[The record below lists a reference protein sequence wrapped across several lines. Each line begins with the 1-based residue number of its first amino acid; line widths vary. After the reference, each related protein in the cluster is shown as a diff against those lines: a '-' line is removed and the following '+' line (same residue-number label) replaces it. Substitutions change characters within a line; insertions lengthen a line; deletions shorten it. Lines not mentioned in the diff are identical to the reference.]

1 MENYEFERGAL
12 MKRTFGKILSFALVL
27 AMVLSMVPAVLAASA
42 TDTSAYLAPGSN
54 ETFTYSYTGTTGSAP
69 NMAELFWVSS
79 KEDVA
84 TVTNSKAPNSSKE
97 TQTVTAVSAGTTTI
111 SVWKNEADYK
121 KNGSNYYSGSALK
134 TWTVTV
140 TEWKVTLSFS
150 GSSSGWYYGSGSSST
165 TTISAGEKKTLTA
178 TVTGPQGKVANA
190 KVKFE
195 VASGNQTMLH
205 FDSLSSTGYSSTKD
219 VTVSSGYSSTA
230 TSGTAAVDVYGGSK
244 GGFVTITATIVGVD
258 TSKNTNAKATIT
270 PRVIGPE
277 SWTVSLPTAQQTM
290 TIKKNDYSQK
300 LTPSVVTGNSSS
312 TVSGAKFVYKFLE
325 KRSPAVADKS
335 EYVLSDSSYYMQVY
349 DGSITPYRVTSGP
362 VKVRVYVE
370 GYVNND
376 DPDAYPY
383 AEASIMITD
392 STANGV
398 SIDYKNE
405 STKFKMNNGTY
416 VLACKDTNNGTDVV
430 FTDGTEIVT
439 ALTLKATVDSTNATA
454 DAKRVT
460 WTTNAPEVAR
470 FGVNN
475 SYTGD
480 EATLTTT
487 GAGSVTVTA
496 EVDGKKATM
505 TFTVWL
511 AREYDKIVTKP
522 DIPTAIS
529 SREDAFNSFSQQ
541 LVTVHLSRTDGTVSL
556 PMKNVQFMDSS
567 TIQLK
572 GWIDGFDTLNRV
584 AYFPKTSGADVI
596 ESGTATVSDIMIINQ
611 PQDATYKLNAT
622 VGTLSVTASITGT
635 NKTLKTFTW
644 YDNNNKAV
652 KTESVYSTSGTAV
665 ATRTSTLNLSDFIT
679 SAGSYGFYCVISG
692 GNTGNNTSTSTINT
706 RTAMI
711 TIGGDYNVKITPSAS
726 SVKPGDTVTLNA
738 VPQQYNPARKTYTDV
753 TGKTYTVS
761 WTVTEGSD
769 VVTLNSRTGSSV
781 TLTAKS
787 GGTAT
792 ITAETTIDGNKYT
805 GTQKITVTVPAAEDV
820 RLTLEEDA
828 TYVMLDGGKLSDA
841 VKKATSTTPSTFS
854 FTLPTTGTIYSS
866 SSLSSSIS
874 AGNKY
879 SASDVSRMAFKP
891 SRSAGSYTIDYAAY
905 GTSGQIATGK
915 LVIMTNA
922 GTVAYHI
929 SANESQTMQV
939 SDFQSVYGSG
949 LSSVK
954 FGTAS
959 DSRGALYKG
968 SSTSSGKVG
977 SESYYVSTGTTLLKN
992 VTFIAGSSTAKYSV
1006 VIPFTAYGSNGE
1018 ANGNLVIYVNDTH
1031 SVYSTGATFKSMA
1044 IADELAPESNASSAY
1059 ITITSVVGGK
1069 LYTQYSK
1076 INSCTALAAKD
1087 LGSTRFSFSG
1097 SNSIDNLYVLP
1108 LADSKTVEVNYTIN
1122 GSDKGTLTFKVVQQ
1136 TASSK
1141 FTDVSGSFKWAANSV
1156 DFMSGNGLVNGISTK
1171 NPNVFGPGQNMTRAM
1186 LVTILYRA
1194 AGEPSVAGITN
1205 KFTDNKQN
1213 QYYYEPVLWA
1223 SSKGIVNGAT
1233 ATTFDPDGKITREQI
1248 AAILYRY
1255 AGSPAASSSALN
1267 GFADQ
1272 SAVSSYA
1279 VTAMQWAVGNGIIT
1293 GVSTNGRT
1301 TLSAKN
1307 NATRAQVSVML
1318 HRFLTME
1325 Q

>member
-1 MENYEFERGAL
+1 

-27 AMVLSMVPAVLAASA
+27 AMVLSMVPAVLAAPA
-42 TDTSAYLAPGSN
+42 TTTGNPQYLALGD
-54 ETFTYSYTGTTGSAP
+54 T
-69 NMAELFWVSS
+69 AELTCAGAKYWVSS
-79 KEDVA
+79 NPD
-84 TVTNSKAPNSSKE
+84 
-97 TQTVTAVSAGTTTI
+97 AVSVAMTKTGKATITALATTSSGWGYGTATI
-111 SVWKNEADYK
+111 SAYEKESDYTSTNYADRHD
-121 KNGSNYYSGSALK
+121 ARM
-134 TWTVTV
+134 TWSVTV
-140 TEWKVTLSFS
+140 SEWKVTLSFS
-150 GSSSGWYYGSGSSST
+150 GSSSGWNYGYGSSST

-190 KVKFE
+190 QVEFKI
-195 VASGNQTMLH
+195 ASSDKEMLH
-205 FDSLSSTGYSSTKD
+205 FDSLSSTGTSSTKD

-258 TSKNTNAKATIT
+258 TSKNTNATTTIT

-290 TIKKNDYSQK
+290 TIKRTDYSQK
-300 LTPSVVTGNSSS
+300 LTPSVVTGSSS
-312 TVSGAKFVYKFLE
+312 SAVSGAKFVYRFVNGDKLE
-325 KRSPAVADKS
+325 NTSK
-335 EYVLSDSSYYMQVY
+335 YMQVY
-349 DGSITPYRVTSGP
+349 TDGSITPYQVTEGP
-362 VKVRVYVE
+362 VRVRAYVE
-370 GYVNND
+370 GYVDNKN
-376 DPDAYPY
+376 PAAYPY

-392 STANGV
+392 STANGL
-398 SIDYKNE
+398 SIDYEKEN
-405 STKFKMNNGTY
+405 TKFKMNNGTY
-416 VLACKDTNNGTDVV
+416 VLAYKDTNNGYDVD
-430 FTDGTEIVT
+430 FTDGTRIVT
-439 ALTLKATVDSTNATA
+439 KFSLKATVDSTNAAA

-460 WTTNAPEVAR
+460 WTTNDPSVAR
-470 FGVNN
+470 FGTNN

-480 EATLTTT
+480 VATLTTT

-505 TFTVWL
+505 TFTVWQ
-511 AREYDKIVTKP
+511 AREYDQIVTKP

-529 SREDAFNSFSQQ
+529 NREDAFNAFSQQ
-541 LVTVHLSRTDGTVSL
+541 YVTVHLSRTDGTVSL
-556 PMKNVQFMDSS
+556 PMKDVQFVNSS

-572 GWIDGFDTLNRV
+572 GTIDGFDTLNRI
-584 AYFPKTSGADVI
+584 AYFPKSGVSDVI
-596 ESGTATVSDIMIINQ
+596 ESGKATLSDIMIINQ

-622 VGTLSVTASITGT
+622 VGTLSVTASTQS
-635 NKTLKTFTW
+635 NKKLTSFTW
-644 YDNNNKAV
+644 YDNNDKAV
-652 KTESVYSTSGTAV
+652 KAETVSNKVTH
-665 ATRTSTLNLSDFIT
+665 TSTLNLSDFVT
-679 SAGSYGFYCVISG
+679 SAGTYGFYCVINGSG
-692 GNTGNNTSTSTINT
+692 NSTIKT
-706 RTAMI
+706 RTAII

-805 GTQKITVTVPAAEDV
+805 GTQKITVTVPTAEDV
-820 RLTLEEDA
+820 RLMLEEDA

-949 LSSVK
+949 LSYVK

-1031 SVYSTGATFKSMA
+1031 PVYSTGATFKSMA

-1156 DFMSGNGLVNGISTK
+1156 DFMYGNGLVNGISTK

-1267 GFADQ
+1267 GFTDQ

>member
-1 MENYEFERGAL
+1 

-42 TDTSAYLAPGSN
+42 TDTNAYLAPGFD
-54 ETFTYSYTGTTGSAP
+54 ETFTYSYTGTGTAP
-69 NMAELFWVSS
+69 DMSQLFWVSGNE
-79 KEDVA
+79 KVA
-84 TVTNSKAPNSSKE
+84 TVTNAPDGSSISKAS
-97 TQTVTAVSAGTTTI
+97 QTVTAVAAGSTTI
-111 SVWKNEADYK
+111 SVWKNQEDYN
-121 KNGSNYYSGSALK
+121 KNKNSYYSSALK
-134 TWTVTV
+134 TWNVTV
-140 TEWKVTLSFS
+140 TGWKVVLSFS
-150 GSSSGWYYGSGSSST
+150 GSSSGWYGSGSST
-165 TTISAGEKKTLTA
+165 GTTINAGSKATLTA
-178 TVTGPQGKVANA
+178 TVTGPAGKVENA
-190 KVKFE
+190 KVQFTTADKTI
-195 VASGNQTMLH
+195 ALLDNN
-205 FDSLSSTGYSSTKD
+205 SSNDQVTKPVSTTSSSWGSSSATTG
-219 VTVSSGYSSTA
+219 TA
-230 TSGTAAVDVYGGSK
+230 TVDVYGGTM
-244 GGFVTITATIVGVD
+244 GGYVDITATVMVGDMAVNL
-258 TSKNTNAKATIT
+258 STNPDATATIT
-270 PRVIGPE
+270 PYINGPE
-277 SWTVSLPTAQQTM
+277 GWTVSLPENQRTL
-290 TIKKNDYSQK
+290 TIKKTDNTQYLK
-300 LTPSVVTGNSSS
+300 PTVTGLSGS
-312 TVSGAKFVYKFLE
+312 TQPEFVYKFVNG
-325 KRSPAVADKS
+325 SS
-335 EYVLSDSSYYMQVY
+335 LSDSSTYMQIASN
-349 DGSITPYRVTSGP
+349 GRITPRMTCQNV
-362 VKVRVYVE
+362 VVRVYVK
-370 GYVNND
+370 GYTGDTN
-376 DPDAYPY
+376 PY
-383 AEASIMITD
+383 AETSITITD

-398 SIDYKNE
+398 SIDYKTE
-405 STKFKMNNGTY
+405 DTKFKMNNGTY
-416 VLACKDTNNGTDVV
+416 VLAYKDTNNGTSVEFD
-430 FTDGTEIVT
+430 DGTRIVT
-439 ALTLKATVDSTNATA
+439 ALELKATVDSTNAAA

-460 WTTNAPEVAR
+460 WTTNAPNVAR
-470 FGVNN
+470 FGINN
-475 SYTGD
+475 SYTGN

-505 TFTVWL
+505 TFTVWQ
-511 AREYDKIVTKP
+511 AREYDQIVTKP

-529 SREDAFNSFSQQ
+529 NREDAFNAFSQQ
-541 LVTVHLSRTDGTVSL
+541 YVTVHLSRTDGTVSL
-556 PMKNVQFMDSS
+556 PMKDVQFVNSS

-572 GWIDGFDTLNRV
+572 GTIDGFDTLNRI
-584 AYFPKTSGADVI
+584 AYFPKSGVSDVI
-596 ESGTATVSDIMIINQ
+596 QSGKAELSDIMIINQ

-622 VGTLSVTASITGT
+622 VGTLSVTASTQK
-635 NKTLKTFTW
+635 NKKLTSFTW
-644 YDNNNKAV
+644 YDNNDKAV
-652 KTESVYSTSGTAV
+652 KAETVNNKVTY
-665 ATRTSTLNLSDFIT
+665 TSTLNLSDFVT
-679 SAGSYGFYCVISG
+679 SAGTYGFYCVINGSG
-692 GNTGNNTSTSTINT
+692 NSTIKT
-706 RTAMI
+706 RTAII

-820 RLTLEEDA
+820 RLMLEEDA
-828 TYVMLDGGKLSDA
+828 SYVMLDGGKLSDA

-949 LSSVK
+949 LSYVR

-1031 SVYSTGATFKSMA
+1031 PVYSTGATFKSMA

-1059 ITITSVVGGK
+1059 ITITRVVGGK

-1156 DFMSGNGLVNGISTK
+1156 DFMYGNGLVNGISTK

-1205 KFTDNKQN
+1205 KFTDNRQN

-1267 GFADQ
+1267 GFADR

>member
-1 MENYEFERGAL
+1 
-12 MKRTFGKILSFALVL
+12 MKRTFGKILSFVLVL
-27 AMVLSMVPAVLAASA
+27 AMVLSMVPAVLAA
-42 TDTSAYLAPGSN
+42 TTTGNPQYLALGD
-54 ETFTYSYTGTTGSAP
+54 T
-69 NMAELFWVSS
+69 AELTCTGAKYWVSS
-79 KEDVA
+79 
-84 TVTNSKAPNSSKE
+84 NPS
-97 TQTVTAVSAGTTTI
+97 AVSVTKTATGRATITALSTTSSGWGYGTATI
-111 SVWKNEADYK
+111 SAYEKESDYTSTNYADRHD
-121 KNGSNYYSGSALK
+121 ARM
-134 TWTVTV
+134 TWSVTV
-140 TEWKVTLSFS
+140 SEWKVTLSFS
-150 GSSSGWYYGSGSSST
+150 GSSSGWNYGYGSSST

-195 VASGNQTMLH
+195 VAASNKDMLH

-258 TSKNTNAKATIT
+258 TSKNTNATTTIT

-277 SWTVSLPTAQQTM
+277 SWTVSLPTAQQSM
-290 TIKKNDYSQK
+290 TIKRTDYSQK
-300 LTPSVVTGNSSS
+300 LTPSVVTGSGSAA
-312 TVSGAKFVYKFLE
+312 VSGAKFVYRFVNGDKLE
-325 KRSPAVADKS
+325 NTSK
-335 EYVLSDSSYYMQVY
+335 YMQVY
-349 DGSITPYRVTSGP
+349 TDGSITPYQVTEGP
-362 VKVRVYVE
+362 VRVRAYVE
-370 GYVNND
+370 GYVDNNN
-376 DPDAYPY
+376 PGAYPY

-392 STANGV
+392 STANGL
-398 SIDYKNE
+398 SIDYEQEN
-405 STKFKMNNGTY
+405 TKFKMNNGTY
-416 VLACKDTNNGTDVV
+416 VLAYKDTNNGYDVD
-430 FTDGTEIVT
+430 FTDGTSIVT
-439 ALTLKATVDSTNATA
+439 KFSLKATVDSTNAAA

-470 FGVNN
+470 FGTNN

-480 EATLTTT
+480 VATLTTT

-505 TFTVWL
+505 NFVVWQ

-529 SREDAFNSFSQQ
+529 NREDAFNAFSQQ
-541 LVTVHLSRTDGTVSL
+541 YVTVHLSRTDGTVSL
-556 PMKNVQFMDSS
+556 PMKDVQFVNSS

-572 GWIDGFDTLNRV
+572 GTIDGFDTLNRI
-584 AYFPKTSGADVI
+584 AYFPKSGVSDVI
-596 ESGTATVSDIMIINQ
+596 QSGKAELSDIMIINQ

-622 VGTLSVTASITGT
+622 VGTLSVTASTQS
-635 NKTLKTFTW
+635 NKKLTSFTW
-644 YDNNNKAV
+644 YDNNDKAV
-652 KTESVYSTSGTAV
+652 KAETVSNKVTH
-665 ATRTSTLNLSDFIT
+665 TSTLNLSDFVT
-679 SAGSYGFYCVISG
+679 SAGTYGFYCVINGSG
-692 GNTGNNTSTSTINT
+692 NSTIKT
-706 RTAMI
+706 RTAII

-761 WTVTEGSD
+761 WTVTEGGD
-769 VVTLNSRTGSSV
+769 VVALNSRTGSSV
-781 TLTAKS
+781 TLIAKS

-805 GTQKITVTVPAAEDV
+805 GTQKITVTVPTAEDV
-820 RLTLEEDA
+820 RLMLEEDA
-828 TYVMLDGGKLSDA
+828 SYVMLDGGKLSDA

-922 GTVAYHI
+922 GTVSYHI

-949 LSSVK
+949 LSYVR

-1031 SVYSTGATFKSMA
+1031 PVYSTGATFKSMA

-1059 ITITSVVGGK
+1059 ITITRVVGGK

-1136 TASSK
+1136 TASSR

-1156 DFMSGNGLVNGISTK
+1156 DFMYGNGLVNGISTK

-1267 GFADQ
+1267 GFADR

>member
-1 MENYEFERGAL
+1 

-42 TDTSAYLAPGSN
+42 TDTNAYLAPGFD
-54 ETFTYSYTGTTGSAP
+54 ETFTYSYTGTGTGTAP
-69 NMAELFWVSS
+69 DMSQLFWVSGNE
-79 KEDVA
+79 KVA
-84 TVTNSKAPNSSKE
+84 TVTNTTDGSSISKAS
-97 TQTVTAVSAGTTTI
+97 QTVTAVAAGSTTI
-111 SVWKNEADYK
+111 SVWKNQEDYN
-121 KNGSNYYSGSALK
+121 KNKNNYYSSSALK
-134 TWTVTV
+134 TWNVTV
-140 TEWKVTLSFS
+140 TGWKVVLSFS
-150 GSSSGWYYGSGSSST
+150 GSNSGWYGSGSST
-165 TTISAGEKKTLTA
+165 GTTINAGSKATLTA
-178 TVTGPQGKVANA
+178 TVTGPAGKVENA
-190 KVKFE
+190 KVKFTTADKTIALLDNNSNNTQ
-195 VASGNQTMLH
+195 VTKPVSTT
-205 FDSLSSTGYSSTKD
+205 SSNWGSSSATTG
-219 VTVSSGYSSTA
+219 TA
-230 TSGTAAVDVYGGSK
+230 TVDVYGGTM
-244 GGFVTITATIVGVD
+244 GGYVDITATVMVG
-258 TSKNTNAKATIT
+258 NTVVNLSTNPDATATIT
-270 PRVIGPE
+270 PYINGPE
-277 SWTVSLPTAQQTM
+277 GWTVSLPENQRTL
-290 TIKKNDYSQK
+290 TIKKTDNTQYLK
-300 LTPSVVTGNSSS
+300 PTATGLSGS
-312 TVSGAKFVYKFLE
+312 TQPEFVYKFVI
-325 KRSPAVADKS
+325 RSG
-335 EYVLSDSSYYMQVY
+335 LSDSSDYMQIASN
-349 DGSITPYRVTSGP
+349 GRITPRKTCQNV
-362 VKVRVYVE
+362 VVRVYVK
-370 GYVNND
+370 GYTGDTN
-376 DPDAYPY
+376 PY
-383 AEASIMITD
+383 AETSITITD
-392 STANGV
+392 STANGL

-405 STKFKMNNGTY
+405 NTKFKMNNGTY
-416 VLACKDTNNGTDVV
+416 VLACKDTDNGKDVD
-430 FTDGTEIVT
+430 FADGTCIVT
-439 ALTLKATVDSTNATA
+439 ALDLKATVDSTNAAA

-460 WTTNAPEVAR
+460 WKTDDASVAR

-480 EATLTTT
+480 VATLTTT
-487 GAGSVTVTA
+487 GTGRVTVTA

-505 TFTVWL
+505 NFVVWQ

-529 SREDAFNSFSQQ
+529 SREDAFNAFSQQ
-541 LVTVHLSRTDGTVSL
+541 YVTVHLSRTDGKVSL
-556 PMKNVQFMDSS
+556 PMKDVQFVDSS
-567 TIQLK
+567 KIQLK
-572 GWIDGFDTLNRV
+572 GWIDGFDTVNRI
-584 AYFPKTSGADVI
+584 AYFPDPSAKADNGTDSLDVI
-596 ESGTATVSDIMIINQ
+596 TSDNTATLSDIIILNQ

-622 VGTLSVTASITGT
+622 VGTLSVQASTR
-635 NKTLKTFTW
+635 NSKTLSTFTW
-644 YDNNNKAV
+644 YDNNDKAI
-652 KTESVYSTSGTAV
+652 KTESITGTKY
-665 ATRTSTLNLSDFIT
+665 THTSTLNLSDFVT
-679 SAGSYGFYCVISG
+679 SAGTYGFYCVIKANDGS
-692 GNTGNNTSTSTINT
+692 SVKT
-706 RTAMI
+706 RTAII
-711 TIGGDYNVKITPSAS
+711 TIGGDYNVKITLSAS

-820 RLTLEEDA
+820 RLMLEEDA

-1031 SVYSTGATFKSMA
+1031 PVYSTGATFKSMA

-1156 DFMSGNGLVNGISTK
+1156 DFMYGNGLVNGISTK

-1267 GFADQ
+1267 GFADR

>member
-1 MENYEFERGAL
+1 

-27 AMVLSMVPAVLAASA
+27 AMVLSMVPAVLAAPA
-42 TDTSAYLAPGSN
+42 VGGALYLAPGETKPLECKDVGGKTATYWRSSN
-54 ETFTYSYTGTTGSAP
+54 DSAVRVAGGSDGTATITALSTT
-69 NMAELFWVSS
+69 SS
-79 KEDVA
+79 GWGYG
-84 TVTNSKAPNSSKE
+84 
-97 TQTVTAVSAGTTTI
+97 TATI
-111 SVWKNEADYK
+111 SAYEKESDYTSTNYADRRD
-121 KNGSNYYSGSALK
+121 ALM
-134 TWTVTV
+134 TWSVTV
-140 TEWKVTLSFS
+140 SEWKVTLSFS
-150 GSSSGWYYGSGSSST
+150 GSSSGWNYGYGSSST

-195 VASGNQTMLH
+195 VAASNKDMLH

-258 TSKNTNAKATIT
+258 TSKNTNATTTIT

-290 TIKKNDYSQK
+290 TIKRTDYSQK
-300 LTPSVVTGNSSS
+300 LTPSVVTGSGSSA
-312 TVSGAKFVYKFLE
+312 VSGAKFVYRF
-325 KRSPAVADKS
+325 VKS
-335 EYVLSDSSYYMQVY
+335 ENELENTSKYMQVY
-349 DGSITPYRVTSGP
+349 TDGSITPYQVTTEGP
-362 VKVRVYVE
+362 VRVRVYVE

-398 SIDYKNE
+398 SIDYKTE
-405 STKFKMNNGTY
+405 DTKFKMNNGTY
-416 VLACKDTNNGTDVV
+416 VLAYKDTNNNEGYAFNDADHTR
-430 FTDGTEIVT
+430 IVT
-439 ALTLKATVDSTNATA
+439 ALELKATVNSTNAAA

-470 FGVNN
+470 FGTNN

-505 TFTVWL
+505 NFVVWQ
-511 AREYDKIVTKP
+511 AREYDQIVTKP

-529 SREDAFNSFSQQ
+529 SREDAFNAFSEQY
-541 LVTVHLSRTDGTVSL
+541 VTVHLSRTDGSVSL
-556 PMKNVQFMDSS
+556 PMKDVQFVNSS

-572 GWIDGFDTLNRV
+572 GLINGFDKLNRI
-584 AYFPKTSGADVI
+584 AYFPKS
-596 ESGTATVSDIMIINQ
+596 TVSDVITSREAKLSNIMIINQ

-622 VGTLSVTASITGT
+622 VGTLSVTASIQN
-635 NKTLKTFTW
+635 NKKLTSFTW
-644 YDNNNKAV
+644 YDNNDKAV
-652 KTESVYSTSGTAV
+652 KTETVSDKVTH
-665 ATRTSTLNLSDFIT
+665 TSTLNLSDFVT
-679 SAGSYGFYCVISG
+679 SAGTYGFYCVINGSD
-692 GNTGNNTSTSTINT
+692 SSTIKT
-706 RTAMI
+706 RTAII

-820 RLTLEEDA
+820 RLMLEEDA
-828 TYVMLDGGKLSDA
+828 SYVMLDGGKLSDA

-949 LSSVK
+949 LSYVR

-1031 SVYSTGATFKSMA
+1031 PVYSTGATFKSMA

-1059 ITITSVVGGK
+1059 ITITRVVGGK

-1156 DFMSGNGLVNGISTK
+1156 DFMYGNGLVNGISTK

>member
-1 MENYEFERGAL
+1 

-27 AMVLSMVPAVLAASA
+27 AMVLAMVPAVLAAPALGDSL
-42 TDTSAYLAPGSN
+42 YLAPG
-54 ETFTYSYTGTTGSAP
+54 ETRELTCIDKTTIDTSGKAVTGTATYWRSSYDNIVRVSYTGDGKATIQAVAAGSATIYAYESKSDY
-69 NMAELFWVSS
+69 NSTGYTRKEALMTWSVTVTNWAITLSTTTSGSYDYGYGSS
-79 KEDVA
+79 TSAALEPGASLTLKAKVTGPKGRAGDVIVGFASQYESVA
-84 TVTNSKAPNSSKE
+84 TVGGAETTIGSYYVNNSDNGESTVSVAAAGGNGPSVITAYLLKKTPNLSGSPDANFAVEGAASKK
-97 TQTVTAVSAGTTTI
+97 TYYDYVTDANGNPITKTFTVTVGGQAGYDLTLPDAQQNMTI
-111 SVWKNEADYK
+111 VYNATPTKLTP
-121 KNGSNYYSGSALK
+121 ALK
-134 TWTVTV
+134 RYGQSVSNKTFVYTSSDTATLIVGSDGTLYPQSRTGTATVTV
-140 TEWKVTLSFS
+140 TVKGMTTLSVTS
-150 GSSSGWYYGSGSSST
+150 NVTIVPTKADGLTIDVANAT
-165 TTISAGEKKTLTA
+165 TKRELSKGNLFFGVMDTTKNGNNNITVPSEMLTSIQLTA
-178 TVTGPQGKVANA
+178 TVNSDTASDASRVQWSIPAASKGYIAFNGNKTTATG
-190 KVKFE
+190 
-195 VASGNQTMLH
+195 AS
-205 FDSLSSTGYSSTKD
+205 
-219 VTVSSGYSSTA
+219 VTVNMLKA
-230 TSGTAAVDVYGGSK
+230 GTKVTVNASVDGSK
-244 GGFVTITATIVGVD
+244 EATYTFDIWQGICYKD
-258 TSKNTNAKATIT
+258 AKAPAVAGPISSVIDTIKNLKERDIEVTLVQSDNTMYLPVKDAT
-270 PRVIGPE
+270 PVKGNDNKYTFRVELDGKYTSDKIFYYPINGNRTVTTDAVAISEITIEDQPE
-277 SWTVSLPTAQQTM
+277 SSLTYKLDGTSMKLSVSAYT
-290 TIKKNDYSQK
+290 
-300 LTPSVVTGNSSS
+300 
-312 TVSGAKFVYKFLE
+312 SGAKKFN
-325 KRSPAVADKS
+325 KFIW
-335 EYVLSDSSYYMQVY
+335 Y
-349 DGSITPYRVTSGP
+349 
-362 VKVRVYVE
+362 
-370 GYVNND
+370 
-376 DPDAYPY
+376 
-383 AEASIMITD
+383 
-392 STANGV
+392 NGQ
-398 SIDYKNE
+398 SN
-405 STKFKMNNGTY
+405 
-416 VLACKDTNNGTDVV
+416 
-430 FTDGTEIVT
+430 
-439 ALTLKATVDSTNATA
+439 
-454 DAKRVT
+454 
-460 WTTNAPEVAR
+460 
-470 FGVNN
+470 
-475 SYTGD
+475 
-480 EATLTTT
+480 
-487 GAGSVTVTA
+487 
-496 EVDGKKATM
+496 
-505 TFTVWL
+505 
-511 AREYDKIVTKP
+511 
-522 DIPTAIS
+522 
-529 SREDAFNSFSQQ
+529 
-541 LVTVHLSRTDGTVSL
+541 
-556 PMKNVQFMDSS
+556 
-567 TIQLK
+567 
-572 GWIDGFDTLNRV
+572 
-584 AYFPKTSGADVI
+584 
-596 ESGTATVSDIMIINQ
+596 
-611 PQDATYKLNAT
+611 
-622 VGTLSVTASITGT
+622 
-635 NKTLKTFTW
+635 
-644 YDNNNKAV
+644 AV
-652 KTESVYSTSGTAV
+652 KTDTSMNGKTYGISELDLSEVITAPGSYSFYCKIMVSDTNYVISNISSVSVGGEYYVQINLNNSGT
-665 ATRTSTLNLSDFIT
+665 I
-679 SAGSYGFYCVISG
+679 
-692 GNTGNNTSTSTINT
+692 
-706 RTAMI
+706 
-711 TIGGDYNVKITPSAS
+711 
-726 SVKPGDTVTLNA
+726 KPGDVVTA
-738 VPQQYNPARKTYTDV
+738 TATPQQYNPLTKKYVAV
-753 TGKTYTVS
+753 TGKNPTIS
-761 WTVTEGSD
+761 WSSSDTAIVKVDATGTSVKVTA
-769 VVTLNSRTGSSV
+769 V
-781 TLTAKS
+781 S
-787 GGTAT
+787 GGTAKL
-792 ITAETTIDGNKYT
+792 TAKTTIDGKDYT
-805 GTQKITVTVPAAEDV
+805 GTKDITVTVPAAEDV

-828 TYVMLDGGKLSDA
+828 SYVMLDGGKLSDA

-949 LSSVK
+949 LSSVR

-1031 SVYSTGATFKSMA
+1031 PVYSTGATFKSMA

-1108 LADSKTVEVNYTIN
+1108 LADSKTVEVNYTIS

-1156 DFMSGNGLVNGISTK
+1156 DFMYGNGLVNGISTK

>member
-1 MENYEFERGAL
+1 

-27 AMVLSMVPAVLAASA
+27 AMVLSMVPAVLAAPA
-42 TDTSAYLAPGSN
+42 TTTGAQYLALGD
-54 ETFTYSYTGTTGSAP
+54 T
-69 NMAELFWVSS
+69 AELTCTGAKYWVSS
-79 KEDVA
+79 NPD
-84 TVTNSKAPNSSKE
+84 
-97 TQTVTAVSAGTTTI
+97 AVSVAMTKAGEATITALATTSSGWGYGGVTI
-111 SVWKNEADYK
+111 SAYSTKADYD
-121 KNGSNYYSGSALK
+121 NRQSALM
-134 TWTVTV
+134 TWSVTV
-140 TEWKVTLSFS
+140 SEWKVTLSLS
-150 GSSSGWYYGSGSSST
+150 GSNSYYGSTST
-165 TTISAGEKKTLTA
+165 DIPAGQYKTLTA
-178 TVTGPQGKVANA
+178 TVTGPQGKVKDAQ
-190 KVKFE
+190 VKFS
-195 VASGNQTMLH
+195 VAAADTDMIH
-205 FDSLSSTGYSSTKD
+205 FDELSRTGADIVKD
-219 VTVSSGYSSTA
+219 VTVSGSNSSTA
-230 TSGTAAVDVYGGSK
+230 TSGTTSVKLYGGNKGGYVTVTAKIIYNNAAVN
-244 GGFVTITATIVGVD
+244 TENENATATVRPYV
-258 TSKNTNAKATIT
+258 
-270 PRVIGPE
+270 VGPE
-277 SWTVSLPTAQQTM
+277 GWTVSLPDSQLAVTL
-290 TIKKNDYSQK
+290 KKGRNTNV
-300 LTPSVVTGNSSS
+300 LTPTLKTSSNSSA
-312 TVSGAKFVYKFLE
+312 VSGTEFVYKFANSADASKMQIE
-325 KRSPAVADKS
+325 AVTYNNAAS
-335 EYVLSDSSYYMQVY
+335 AN
-349 DGSITPYRVTSGP
+349 ITAYSTCAN
-362 VKVRVYVE
+362 VKVLVYVK
-370 GYVNND
+370 GYETAD
-376 DPDAYPY
+376 SPH
-383 AEASIMITD
+383 AETMITVTD
-392 STANGV
+392 STISSLQIG
-398 SIDYKNE
+398 YKN
-405 STKFKMNNGTY
+405 STTANKIADGSY
-416 VLACKDTNNGTDVV
+416 VLGYKDSTDKTGVDLS
-430 FTDGTEIVT
+430 DGRRIVT
-439 ALTLKATVDSTNATA
+439 SPVLAATVTSSKSGNEAVDAARVVWTVNNPSVATFADGSTETTASEVTLK
-454 DAKRVT
+454 
-460 WTTNAPEVAR
+460 
-470 FGVNN
+470 
-475 SYTGD
+475 
-480 EATLTTT
+480 TT
-487 GAGSVTVTA
+487 GAGTVKITAKGDDKTA
-496 EVDGKKATM
+496 EM
-505 TFTVWL
+505 TLTVWQ
-511 AREYDKIVTKP
+511 AREYDNILTKP
-522 DIPTAIS
+522 DIPSAVSDAKQAITKFCEQYAS
-529 SREDAFNSFSQQ
+529 VELKNVYNGRA
-541 LVTVHLSRTDGTVSL
+541 SL
-556 PMKNVQFMDSS
+556 KIQESTVQFMSNTSS
-567 TIQLK
+567 AIQLK
-572 GWIDGFDTLNRV
+572 GTLDAFDDINKI
-584 AYFPKTSGADVI
+584 AYFPKNSGGDVI
-596 ESGTATVSDIMIINQ
+596 ESGTATVSSIMLIEE
-611 PQDATYKLNAT
+611 PQDATYKLNAA
-622 VGTLSVTASITGT
+622 VGTLTVKASIIGTG
-635 NKTLKTFTW
+635 KTLKTFTW
-644 YDNNNKAV
+644 YDNNNKVVDTQTVTNPA
-652 KTESVYSTSGTAV
+652 STY
-665 ATRTSTLNLSDFIT
+665 TSTLNLADFVT
-679 SAGSYGFYCVISG
+679 SAGTYGFKCVITG
-692 GNTGNNTSTSTINT
+692 GTDRVTETIET
-706 RTAMI
+706 RTAII

-1156 DFMSGNGLVNGISTK
+1156 DFMYGNGLVNGISTK

>member
-1 MENYEFERGAL
+1 

-27 AMVLSMVPAVLAASA
+27 AMVLAMVPAVLAAPKVGDAQYLALGETANLTCTGAKFWISSNPSA
-42 TDTSAYLAPGSN
+42 VSVTKTATGRATITALSTTSSGWGYGTATISAYEKESD
-54 ETFTYSYTGTTGSAP
+54 YTS
-69 NMAELFWVSS
+69 
-79 KEDVA
+79 
-84 TVTNSKAPNSSKE
+84 TNY
-97 TQTVTAVSAGTTTI
+97 
-111 SVWKNEADYK
+111 ADRHD
-121 KNGSNYYSGSALK
+121 ALM
-134 TWTVTV
+134 TWSVTV
-140 TEWKVTLSFS
+140 SEWKVTLSLS
-150 GSSSGWYYGSGSSST
+150 GSNSYYGSTST
-165 TTISAGEKKTLTA
+165 DIPAGQYKTLTA
-178 TVTGPQGKVANA
+178 TVTGPQGKVKDAQ
-190 KVKFE
+190 VKFS
-195 VASGNQTMLH
+195 VADADMIH
-205 FDSLSSTGYSSTKD
+205 FDDLSRTGTDIVKD
-219 VTVSSGYSSTA
+219 VTVSGSNSSTA
-230 TSGTAAVDVYGGSK
+230 TSGTTSVKLYGGSK
-244 GGFVTITATIVGVD
+244 GGYVTVTAKIIYNNDAVNEKNENATATVRPYV
-258 TSKNTNAKATIT
+258 
-270 PRVIGPE
+270 VGPE
-277 SWTVSLPTAQQTM
+277 GWTVSLPDSQLAVTL
-290 TIKKNDYSQK
+290 KKGRNTNV
-300 LTPSVVTGNSSS
+300 LTPTLKTSSNSSA
-312 TVSGAKFVYKFLE
+312 VSGTEFVYKFVTTE
-325 KRSPAVADKS
+325 GGK
-335 EYVLSDSSYYMQVY
+335 EIESSTSTLMQIEPVTY
-349 DGSITPYRVTSGP
+349 NNTASANITAYSTCAN
-362 VKVRVYVE
+362 VKVRVYVK
-370 GYVNND
+370 GYET
-376 DPDAYPY
+376 PGSPHADA
-383 AEASIMITD
+383 MITVTD
-392 STANGV
+392 STISSLQIG
-398 SIDYKNE
+398 YKN
-405 STKFKMNNGTY
+405 STTANKIADGSY
-416 VLACKDTNNGTDVV
+416 VLGYKDSTDK
-430 FTDGTEIVT
+430 DGVTLSDGRRIVT
-439 ALTLKATVDSTNATA
+439 SPVLAATVTSSKSGNEAVDAARVVWTVNNPSVATFADGSTETTASEVTLK
-454 DAKRVT
+454 
-460 WTTNAPEVAR
+460 
-470 FGVNN
+470 
-475 SYTGD
+475 
-480 EATLTTT
+480 TT
-487 GAGSVTVTA
+487 GAGTVKITAKGDDKTA
-496 EVDGKKATM
+496 EM
-505 TFTVWL
+505 TLTVWQ
-511 AREYDKIVTKP
+511 AREYDNILTKP
-522 DIPTAIS
+522 DIPSAVSDAKQAITKFCEQYASVELKNVYNGRASLKIQESTVQFVSNTS
-529 SREDAFNSFSQQ
+529 SAIKLKGTLDAF
-541 LVTVHLSRTDGTVSL
+541 D
-556 PMKNVQFMDSS
+556 
-567 TIQLK
+567 TINK
-572 GWIDGFDTLNRV
+572 I
-584 AYFPKTSGADVI
+584 AYFPATSGGDVI
-596 ESGTATVSDIMIINQ
+596 TSSTASVSSIMLIEE
-611 PQDATYKLNAT
+611 PQDATYKLNAA
-622 VGTLSVTASITGT
+622 VGTLTVKASIIGTG
-635 NKTLKTFTW
+635 KTLKTFTW
-644 YDNNNKAV
+644 YDNNNKVVDTQTVTNSA
-652 KTESVYSTSGTAV
+652 STY
-665 ATRTSTLNLSDFIT
+665 TSTLNLADFVT
-679 SAGSYGFYCVISG
+679 SAGTYGFKCVITG
-692 GNTGNNTSTSTINT
+692 GTDRVTETIET
-706 RTAMI
+706 RTAII

-761 WTVTEGSD
+761 WTVTEGGD
-769 VVTLNSRTGSSV
+769 VVALNSRTGSSV

-805 GTQKITVTVPAAEDV
+805 GTQKITVTVPAAQDV
-820 RLTLEEDA
+820 QLMLEEDA
-828 TYVMLDGGKLSDA
+828 SYVMLDGGKLSDA

-915 LVIMTNA
+915 IVVMTNA

-949 LSSVK
+949 LSYVR

-1059 ITITSVVGGK
+1059 ITITRVVGGK

-1108 LADSKTVEVNYTIN
+1108 LADSKTVEVSYTIN

-1156 DFMSGNGLVNGISTK
+1156 DFMYGNGLVNGISTK

>member
-1 MENYEFERGAL
+1 

-27 AMVLSMVPAVLAASA
+27 AMVLSMVPAVLAAPKVGDAQYLALGETANLTCTGAKFWISSNPSA
-42 TDTSAYLAPGSN
+42 VSVTKTATGRATITALSTTSSGWGYGTATISAYEKESD
-54 ETFTYSYTGTTGSAP
+54 YTS
-69 NMAELFWVSS
+69 
-79 KEDVA
+79 
-84 TVTNSKAPNSSKE
+84 TNY
-97 TQTVTAVSAGTTTI
+97 
-111 SVWKNEADYK
+111 ADK
-121 KNGSNYYSGSALK
+121 HDALM
-134 TWTVTV
+134 TWSVTV
-140 TEWKVTLSFS
+140 SEWKVTLSLS
-150 GSSSGWYYGSGSSST
+150 GSNSYYGSTST
-165 TTISAGEKKTLTA
+165 DIPAGQYKTLTA
-178 TVTGPQGKVANA
+178 TVTGPQGKVKDAQ
-190 KVKFE
+190 VKFS
-195 VASGNQTMLH
+195 VADADMIH
-205 FDSLSSTGYSSTKD
+205 FDDLSRTGTDIVKD
-219 VTVSSGYSSTA
+219 VTVSGSNSSTA
-230 TSGTAAVDVYGGSK
+230 TSGTTSVKLYGGSK
-244 GGFVTITATIVGVD
+244 GGYVTVTAKIIYNNDAVNEKNENATD
-258 TSKNTNAKATIT
+258 TVR
-270 PRVIGPE
+270 PYVVGPE
-277 SWTVSLPTAQQTM
+277 GWTVSLPDSQLAVTL
-290 TIKKNDYSQK
+290 KKGRNTNV
-300 LTPSVVTGNSSS
+300 LTPTLKTSSNSSA
-312 TVSGAKFVYKFLE
+312 VSGTEFVYKFVTTE
-325 KRSPAVADKS
+325 GGK
-335 EYVLSDSSYYMQVY
+335 EIESSTSTLMQIEPVTY
-349 DGSITPYRVTSGP
+349 NNTASANITAYSTCAN
-362 VKVRVYVE
+362 VKVRVYVK
-370 GYVNND
+370 GYET
-376 DPDAYPY
+376 PGSPHADA
-383 AEASIMITD
+383 MITVTD
-392 STANGV
+392 STISSLQIG
-398 SIDYKNE
+398 YKN
-405 STKFKMNNGTY
+405 STTANKIADGSY
-416 VLACKDTNNGTDVV
+416 VLGYKDSTDK
-430 FTDGTEIVT
+430 DGVTLSDGRRIVT
-439 ALTLKATVDSTNATA
+439 SPVLAATVTSSKSGNEAVDAARVVWTINNPSVATFADGSTETTASEVTLK
-454 DAKRVT
+454 
-460 WTTNAPEVAR
+460 
-470 FGVNN
+470 
-475 SYTGD
+475 
-480 EATLTTT
+480 TT
-487 GAGSVTVTA
+487 GAGTVKITAKGDDKTA
-496 EVDGKKATM
+496 EM
-505 TFTVWL
+505 TLTVWQ
-511 AREYDKIVTKP
+511 AREYDNILTKP
-522 DIPTAIS
+522 DIPSAVSDAKQAITKFCEQYASVELKNVYNGRASLKIQESTVQFVSNTS
-529 SREDAFNSFSQQ
+529 SAIKLKGTLDAF
-541 LVTVHLSRTDGTVSL
+541 D
-556 PMKNVQFMDSS
+556 
-567 TIQLK
+567 TINK
-572 GWIDGFDTLNRV
+572 I
-584 AYFPKTSGADVI
+584 AYFPATSGGDVI
-596 ESGTATVSDIMIINQ
+596 TSSTASVSSIMLIEE
-611 PQDATYKLNAT
+611 PQDATYKLNAA
-622 VGTLSVTASITGT
+622 VGTLTVKASIIGTG
-635 NKTLKTFTW
+635 KTLKTFTW
-644 YDNNNKAV
+644 YDNNNKVVDTQTVTNSA
-652 KTESVYSTSGTAV
+652 STY
-665 ATRTSTLNLSDFIT
+665 TSTLNLADFVT
-679 SAGSYGFYCVISG
+679 SAGTYGFKCVITG
-692 GNTGNNTSTSTINT
+692 GTDRVTETIET
-706 RTAMI
+706 RTAII

-761 WTVTEGSD
+761 WTVTEGGD
-769 VVTLNSRTGSSV
+769 VVALNSRTGSSV

-805 GTQKITVTVPAAEDV
+805 GTQKITVTVPAAQDV
-820 RLTLEEDA
+820 QLMLEEDA

-841 VKKATSTTPSTFS
+841 VRKATSTTPSTFS

-949 LSSVK
+949 LSYVR

-1059 ITITSVVGGK
+1059 ITITRVTGGK

-1156 DFMSGNGLVNGISTK
+1156 DFMYGNGLVNGISTK

>member
-1 MENYEFERGAL
+1 

-27 AMVLSMVPAVLAASA
+27 AMVLSMVPAVLAATKA
-42 TDTSAYLAPGSN
+42 GDAQYLALGD
-54 ETFTYSYTGTTGSAP
+54 T
-69 NMAELFWVSS
+69 AELTCTGAKYWVSS
-79 KEDVA
+79 NA
-84 TVTNSKAPNSSKE
+84 S
-97 TQTVTAVSAGTTTI
+97 AVSVKAEAKNKTTI
-111 SVWKNEADYK
+111 TALSTTSSGWGYGGVTISAYENKTDATGTYEQKKPALMTWSVAV
-121 KNGSNYYSGSALK
+121 S
-134 TWTVTV
+134 
-140 TEWKVTLSFS
+140 EWKVTLSFS
-150 GSSSGWYYGSGSSST
+150 GSNSGWNYGGSSST

-190 KVKFE
+190 QVEFKI
-195 VASGNQTMLH
+195 ASSDNEMLH
-205 FDSLSSTGYSSTKD
+205 FDSLSNTKTSSTKD
-219 VTVSSGYSSTA
+219 VTVSSGYGYSSTA

-244 GGFVTITATIVGVD
+244 GGFVTITATIKNVD
-258 TSKNTNAKATIT
+258 TSKNTNATTTIT

-290 TIKKNDYSQK
+290 TIKKTDYSQK
-300 LTPSVVTGNSSS
+300 LTPSVVTGSSS
-312 TVSGAKFVYKFLE
+312 SAVSGAKFVYKFLE

-335 EYVLSDSSYYMQVY
+335 EYVLVDSSNYMQVY
-349 DGSITPYRVTSGP
+349 TGSITPYRVTSGP
-362 VKVRVYVE
+362 VRVRVYVE

-392 STANGV
+392 STANGL
-398 SIDYKNE
+398 SIDYEQEN
-405 STKFKMNNGTY
+405 TKFKMNNGTY
-416 VLACKDTNNGTDVV
+416 VLAYKDTNNGYDVD
-430 FTDGTEIVT
+430 FTDGTSIVT
-439 ALTLKATVDSTNATA
+439 KFSLKATVDSTNAAA

-460 WTTNAPEVAR
+460 WTTNDPSVAR
-470 FGVNN
+470 FGTNN

-480 EATLTTT
+480 VATLTTT

-505 TFTVWL
+505 NFVVWQ

-529 SREDAFNSFSQQ
+529 SREDAFNAFSRQY
-541 LVTVHLSRTDGTVSL
+541 VTVHLSRTDGTVSL
-556 PMKNVQFMDSS
+556 PMKDVQFVNSS
-567 TIQLK
+567 KIQLK
-572 GWIDGFDTLNRV
+572 GWIDGFDTFNRI
-584 AYFPKTSGADVI
+584 AYFPNPDAKADNKTDSLDVI
-596 ESGTATVSDIMIINQ
+596 TSDNTATLSDIIILNQ

-622 VGTLSVTASITGT
+622 VGTLSVQASTR
-635 NKTLKTFTW
+635 NSKTLSTFTW
-644 YDNNNKAV
+644 YDNNDKAI
-652 KTESVYSTSGTAV
+652 KTESITGTKY
-665 ATRTSTLNLSDFIT
+665 THTSTLNLSDFVT
-679 SAGSYGFYCVISG
+679 SAGTYGFYCVIKANDGS
-692 GNTGNNTSTSTINT
+692 SVKT
-706 RTAMI
+706 RTAII

-828 TYVMLDGGKLSDA
+828 SYVMLDGGKLSDA

-1031 SVYSTGATFKSMA
+1031 SVSSTGATFKSMA

-1122 GSDKGTLTFKVVQQ
+1122 GSEKGTLTFKVTQQ

-1156 DFMSGNGLVNGISTK
+1156 DFMYGNGLVNGISTK

>member
-1 MENYEFERGAL
+1 

-27 AMVLSMVPAVLAASA
+27 AMVLSMVPTVLAA
-42 TDTSAYLAPGSN
+42 TTTGNPQYLALGD
-54 ETFTYSYTGTTGSAP
+54 T
-69 NMAELFWVSS
+69 AELTCAGAKYWVSS
-79 KEDVA
+79 
-84 TVTNSKAPNSSKE
+84 NPS
-97 TQTVTAVSAGTTTI
+97 AVSVKAESKNKTTI
-111 SVWKNEADYK
+111 TALATTSSGWGYSTATISAYEKKIDDTSTNYADTRD
-121 KNGSNYYSGSALK
+121 ALM
-134 TWTVTV
+134 TWSVTV
-140 TEWKVTLSFS
+140 SEWKVTLSFS
-150 GSSSGWYYGSGSSST
+150 GSSSGWNYGYGSSST

-195 VASGNQTMLH
+195 VAASNKDMLH

-258 TSKNTNAKATIT
+258 TSKNTNATTTIT

-290 TIKKNDYSQK
+290 TIKRTDYSQK
-300 LTPSVVTGNSSS
+300 LTPSVVTGSGSSA
-312 TVSGAKFVYKFLE
+312 VSGAKFVYRF
-325 KRSPAVADKS
+325 VKS
-335 EYVLSDSSYYMQVY
+335 ENELENTSKYMQVY
-349 DGSITPYRVTSGP
+349 TDGSITPYQVTTEGP
-362 VKVRVYVE
+362 VRVRVYVE

-392 STANGV
+392 STANGL
-398 SIDYKNE
+398 SIDYEQEN
-405 STKFKMNNGTY
+405 TKFKMNNGTY
-416 VLACKDTNNGTDVV
+416 VLAYKDTNNGYDVD
-430 FTDGTEIVT
+430 FTDGTSIVT
-439 ALTLKATVDSTNATA
+439 KFSLKATVDSTNAAA

-460 WTTNAPEVAR
+460 WTTNDPSVAR
-470 FGVNN
+470 FGTNN

-480 EATLTTT
+480 VATLTTT

-505 TFTVWL
+505 TFTVWQ
-511 AREYDKIVTKP
+511 AREYDQIVTKP

-529 SREDAFNSFSQQ
+529 NREDAFNAFSQQ
-541 LVTVHLSRTDGTVSL
+541 YVTVHLSRTDGTVSL
-556 PMKNVQFMDSS
+556 PMKDVQFVNSS

-572 GWIDGFDTLNRV
+572 GTIDGFDTLNRI
-584 AYFPKTSGADVI
+584 AYFPKSGVSDVI
-596 ESGTATVSDIMIINQ
+596 ESGKATLSDIMIINQ

-622 VGTLSVTASITGT
+622 VGTLSVTASTQS
-635 NKTLKTFTW
+635 NKKLTSFTW
-644 YDNNNKAV
+644 YDNNDKAV
-652 KTESVYSTSGTAV
+652 KAETVSNKVTH
-665 ATRTSTLNLSDFIT
+665 TSTLNLSDFVT
-679 SAGSYGFYCVISG
+679 SAGTYGFYCVINGSG
-692 GNTGNNTSTSTINT
+692 NSTIKT
-706 RTAMI
+706 RTAII

-805 GTQKITVTVPAAEDV
+805 GKQKITVTVPAAEDV
-820 RLTLEEDA
+820 RLMLEEDA

-922 GTVAYHI
+922 GTVSYHI

-949 LSSVK
+949 LSSVR

-1018 ANGNLVIYVNDTH
+1018 VNGNLVIYVNDTH

-1059 ITITSVVGGK
+1059 ITITRVVGGK

-1156 DFMSGNGLVNGISTK
+1156 DFMYGNGLVNGISTK

>member
-1 MENYEFERGAL
+1 

-27 AMVLSMVPAVLAASA
+27 AMVLSMVPAVLAAPKVGDAQYLALGETANLTCTGAKFWISSNPSA
-42 TDTSAYLAPGSN
+42 VSVTKTATGRAAITALSTTSSGWGYGTATISAYEKESD
-54 ETFTYSYTGTTGSAP
+54 YTS
-69 NMAELFWVSS
+69 
-79 KEDVA
+79 
-84 TVTNSKAPNSSKE
+84 TNY
-97 TQTVTAVSAGTTTI
+97 
-111 SVWKNEADYK
+111 ADRHD
-121 KNGSNYYSGSALK
+121 ALM
-134 TWTVTV
+134 TWSVTV
-140 TEWKVTLSFS
+140 SEWKVTLSFS
-150 GSSSGWYYGSGSSST
+150 GSSSGWNYGYGSSST

-195 VASGNQTMLH
+195 VAASNKDMLH

-244 GGFVTITATIVGVD
+244 GGFVTITAKIVGVD
-258 TSKNTNAKATIT
+258 TSKNTNATTTIT

-290 TIKKNDYSQK
+290 TIKRTDYSQK
-300 LTPSVVTGNSSS
+300 LTPSVVTGSGSSA
-312 TVSGAKFVYKFLE
+312 VSGAKFVYRF
-325 KRSPAVADKS
+325 VKS
-335 EYVLSDSSYYMQVY
+335 ENELENTSKYMQVY
-349 DGSITPYRVTSGP
+349 TDGSITPYQVTTEGP
-362 VKVRVYVE
+362 VRVRAYVE
-370 GYVNND
+370 GYVDNNN
-376 DPDAYPY
+376 PEAYPY
-383 AEASIMITD
+383 AEAAIMITD
-392 STANGV
+392 STANGL

-405 STKFKMNNGTY
+405 NTKFKMNNGTY
-416 VLACKDTNNGTDVV
+416 VLACKDTDNGKDVD
-430 FTDGTEIVT
+430 FADGTCIVT
-439 ALTLKATVDSTNATA
+439 ALDLKATVDSTNAAA

-460 WTTNAPEVAR
+460 WKTDDASVAR

-480 EATLTTT
+480 VATLTTT
-487 GAGSVTVTA
+487 GTGRVTVTA
-496 EVDGKKATM
+496 EVDGKKDTM
-505 TFTVWL
+505 TFYVWQ

-529 SREDAFNSFSQQ
+529 NREDAFNAFSQQ
-541 LVTVHLSRTDGTVSL
+541 YVTVHLSRTDGTVSL
-556 PMKNVQFMDSS
+556 PMKDVQFVNSS

-572 GWIDGFDTLNRV
+572 GTIDGFDTLNRI
-584 AYFPKTSGADVI
+584 AYFPKSGVSDVI
-596 ESGTATVSDIMIINQ
+596 QSGKAELSDIMIINQ

-622 VGTLSVTASITGT
+622 VGTLSVTASTQS
-635 NKTLKTFTW
+635 NKKLTSFTW
-644 YDNNNKAV
+644 YDNNDKAV
-652 KTESVYSTSGTAV
+652 KAEMVNNKVTY
-665 ATRTSTLNLSDFIT
+665 TSTLNLSDFVT
-679 SAGSYGFYCVISG
+679 SAGTYGFYCVINGSG
-692 GNTGNNTSTSTINT
+692 NSTIKT
-706 RTAMI
+706 RTAII

-820 RLTLEEDA
+820 RLMLEEDA

-949 LSSVK
+949 LSYVR

-1059 ITITSVVGGK
+1059 ITITRVVGGK

-1156 DFMSGNGLVNGISTK
+1156 DFMYGNGLVNGISTK

-1267 GFADQ
+1267 GFADR

>member
-1 MENYEFERGAL
+1 

-42 TDTSAYLAPGSN
+42 TDTNAYLAPGFD
-54 ETFTYSYTGTTGSAP
+54 ETFTYSYTGTGTGTPPDMSQ
-69 NMAELFWVSS
+69 LFWVSGNE
-79 KEDVA
+79 KVA
-84 TVTNSKAPNSSKE
+84 TVTNTADESSSSRAE
-97 TQTVTAVSAGTTTI
+97 QTVEAVAAGSTTI
-111 SVWKNEADYK
+111 SVWKNHEDYNK
-121 KNGSNYYSGSALK
+121 YKNSYYSSNALK
-134 TWTVTV
+134 TWNVTV
-140 TEWKVTLSFS
+140 TGWKVVLSFS
-150 GSSSGWYYGSGSSST
+150 GSNSGWYGSGSST
-165 TTISAGEKKTLTA
+165 GTTINAGSKATLTA
-178 TVTGPQGKVANA
+178 TVTGPAGKVENA
-190 KVKFE
+190 KVKFTTADKTIALLDNNSNNTQ
-195 VASGNQTMLH
+195 VTKPVSTT
-205 FDSLSSTGYSSTKD
+205 SSNWGSSSATTG
-219 VTVSSGYSSTA
+219 TA
-230 TSGTAAVDVYGGSK
+230 TVDVYGGTM
-244 GGFVTITATIVGVD
+244 GGYVDITATVMVG
-258 TSKNTNAKATIT
+258 NTAVNLSTNPDATATIT
-270 PRVIGPE
+270 PYINGPE
-277 SWTVSLPTAQQTM
+277 GWTVSLPENQRTL
-290 TIKKNDYSQK
+290 TIKKTDNTQYLK
-300 LTPSVVTGNSSS
+300 PTATGLSGS
-312 TVSGAKFVYKFLE
+312 TQPEFVYKFVNG
-325 KRSPAVADKS
+325 SS
-335 EYVLSDSSYYMQVY
+335 LSDSSNYMQIASN
-349 DGSITPYRVTSGP
+349 GRITPRKTCQNV
-362 VKVRVYVE
+362 VVRVYVK
-370 GYVNND
+370 GYTGDTN
-376 DPDAYPY
+376 PY
-383 AEASIMITD
+383 AETSITITD
-392 STANGV
+392 STANGL

-405 STKFKMNNGTY
+405 NTKFKMNNGTY
-416 VLACKDTNNGTDVV
+416 VLACKDTDNGKDVD
-430 FTDGTEIVT
+430 FADGTCIVT
-439 ALTLKATVDSTNATA
+439 ALDLKATVDSTSAAA
-454 DAKRVT
+454 DARRVT

-470 FGVNN
+470 FGTNN

-505 TFTVWL
+505 NFVVWQ

-556 PMKNVQFMDSS
+556 PMKNVQFVSSS

-584 AYFPKTSGADVI
+584 AYFPMKDDKHPEKNVSDVI
-596 ESGTATVSDIMIINQ
+596 ESRTATLSDIMIINQ

-622 VGTLSVTASITGT
+622 VGTLSVTASIQN
-635 NKTLKTFTW
+635 NKKLTSFTW
-644 YDNNNKAV
+644 YDNNDKAV
-652 KTESVYSTSGTAV
+652 KTETVSNKVTH
-665 ATRTSTLNLSDFIT
+665 TSTLNLSDFVT
-679 SAGSYGFYCVISG
+679 SAGTYGFYCVING
-692 GNTGNNTSTSTINT
+692 TNNSTIKT
-706 RTAMI
+706 RTAII

-820 RLTLEEDA
+820 RLMLEEDA

-949 LSSVK
+949 LSYVR

-1059 ITITSVVGGK
+1059 ITITRVVGGK

-1156 DFMSGNGLVNGISTK
+1156 DFMYGNGLVNGISTK

-1267 GFADQ
+1267 GFADR

>member
-1 MENYEFERGAL
+1 

-27 AMVLSMVPAVLAASA
+27 AMVLSMVPAVLAAPA
-42 TDTSAYLAPGSN
+42 TTTGNPQYLALGD
-54 ETFTYSYTGTTGSAP
+54 T
-69 NMAELFWVSS
+69 AELTCTGAKYWVSS
-79 KEDVA
+79 
-84 TVTNSKAPNSSKE
+84 NPS
-97 TQTVTAVSAGTTTI
+97 AVSVTKTATGRATITALSTTSSGWGYGTATI
-111 SVWKNEADYK
+111 SAYEKESDYTSTNYADRHD
-121 KNGSNYYSGSALK
+121 ARM
-134 TWTVTV
+134 TWSVTV
-140 TEWKVTLSFS
+140 SEWKVTLSFS
-150 GSSSGWYYGSGSSST
+150 GSSSGWNYGYGSSST

-195 VASGNQTMLH
+195 VAASNKDMLH

-258 TSKNTNAKATIT
+258 TSKNTNATTTIT

-277 SWTVSLPTAQQTM
+277 SWTVSLPTAQQSM
-290 TIKKNDYSQK
+290 TIKRTDYSQK
-300 LTPSVVTGNSSS
+300 LTPSVVTGSGSAA
-312 TVSGAKFVYKFLE
+312 VSGAKFVYRFVNGDKLE
-325 KRSPAVADKS
+325 NTSK
-335 EYVLSDSSYYMQVY
+335 YMQVY
-349 DGSITPYRVTSGP
+349 TDGSITPYQVTEGP
-362 VKVRVYVE
+362 VRVRAYVE
-370 GYVNND
+370 GYVDNNN
-376 DPDAYPY
+376 PGAYPY

-392 STANGV
+392 STANGL
-398 SIDYKNE
+398 SIDYEQEN
-405 STKFKMNNGTY
+405 TKFKMNNGTY
-416 VLACKDTNNGTDVV
+416 VLAYKDTNNGYDVD
-430 FTDGTEIVT
+430 FTDGTSIVT
-439 ALTLKATVDSTNATA
+439 KFSLKATVDSTNAAA

-460 WTTNAPEVAR
+460 WTTNDPSVAR
-470 FGVNN
+470 FGTNN

-480 EATLTTT
+480 VATLTTT

-505 TFTVWL
+505 TFTVWQ
-511 AREYDKIVTKP
+511 AREYDQIVTKP

-529 SREDAFNSFSQQ
+529 NREDAFNAFSQQ
-541 LVTVHLSRTDGTVSL
+541 YVTVHLSRTDGTVSL
-556 PMKNVQFMDSS
+556 PMKDVQFVNSS

-572 GWIDGFDTLNRV
+572 GTIDGFDTLNRI
-584 AYFPKTSGADVI
+584 AYFPKSGVSDVI
-596 ESGTATVSDIMIINQ
+596 ESGKATLSDIMIINQ

-622 VGTLSVTASITGT
+622 VGTLSVTASTQ
-635 NKTLKTFTW
+635 NSKTLSTFTW
-644 YDNNNKAV
+644 YDNNDKAV
-652 KTESVYSTSGTAV
+652 KTESVGNKVTH
-665 ATRTSTLNLSDFIT
+665 TSTLNLSDFVT
-679 SAGSYGFYCVISG
+679 SAGTYGFYCVING
-692 GNTGNNTSTSTINT
+692 TNNSTIKT
-706 RTAMI
+706 RTAII

-820 RLTLEEDA
+820 RLMLEEDA

-1031 SVYSTGATFKSMA
+1031 SVTSTGATFKSMA

-1059 ITITSVVGGK
+1059 ITITRVVGGK

-1156 DFMSGNGLVNGISTK
+1156 DFMYGNGLVNGISTK

>member
-1 MENYEFERGAL
+1 

-27 AMVLSMVPAVLAASA
+27 AMVLSMVPVVLAA
-42 TDTSAYLAPGSN
+42 TTTGNPQYLALGD
-54 ETFTYSYTGTTGSAP
+54 T
-69 NMAELFWVSS
+69 AELTCTGAKYWVSS
-79 KEDVA
+79 
-84 TVTNSKAPNSSKE
+84 NPS
-97 TQTVTAVSAGTTTI
+97 AVSVTKTATGRATITALSTTSSGWGYGTATI
-111 SVWKNEADYK
+111 SAYEKESDYTSTNYADRHD
-121 KNGSNYYSGSALK
+121 ARM
-134 TWTVTV
+134 TWSVTV
-140 TEWKVTLSFS
+140 SEWKVTLSFS
-150 GSSSGWYYGSGSSST
+150 GSSSGWNYGYGSSST
-165 TTISAGEKKTLTA
+165 TTISAGERKTLTA

-190 KVKFE
+190 RVEFKI
-195 VASGNQTMLH
+195 ASSDKEMLH
-205 FDSLSSTGYSSTKD
+205 FDSLSSTSASSTKN

-244 GGFVTITATIVGVD
+244 GGFVTITAKIVGVD
-258 TSKNTNAKATIT
+258 TSKNTNATTTIT

-277 SWTVSLPTAQQTM
+277 SWTVSLPTAQQSM
-290 TIKKNDYSQK
+290 TIKRTDYSQK
-300 LTPSVVTGNSSS
+300 LTPSVVTGSGSSA
-312 TVSGAKFVYKFLE
+312 VSGAKFVYRFVNGDKLE
-325 KRSPAVADKS
+325 NTSK
-335 EYVLSDSSYYMQVY
+335 YMQVY
-349 DGSITPYRVTSGP
+349 TGSITPYQVTTEGP
-362 VKVRVYVE
+362 VRVRAYVE
-370 GYVNND
+370 GYVDNNN
-376 DPDAYPY
+376 PEAYPY

-392 STANGV
+392 STANGL
-398 SIDYKNE
+398 SIDYEQEN
-405 STKFKMNNGTY
+405 TKFKMNNGTY
-416 VLACKDTNNGTDVV
+416 VLAYKDTNNGYDVD
-430 FTDGTEIVT
+430 FTDGTSIVT
-439 ALTLKATVDSTNATA
+439 KFSLKATVDSTNAAA

-460 WTTNAPEVAR
+460 WTTNDPRVAR
-470 FGVNN
+470 FGTNN

-480 EATLTTT
+480 VATLTTT

-505 TFTVWL
+505 NFVVWQ

-529 SREDAFNSFSQQ
+529 NREDAFNAFSQQ
-541 LVTVHLSRTDGTVSL
+541 YVTVHLSRTDGTVSL
-556 PMKNVQFMDSS
+556 PMKDVQFVNSS

-572 GWIDGFDTLNRV
+572 GTIDGFDTLNRI
-584 AYFPKTSGADVI
+584 AYFPKSGVSDVI
-596 ESGTATVSDIMIINQ
+596 QSGKAELSDIMIINQ

-622 VGTLSVTASITGT
+622 VGTLSVTASTQS
-635 NKTLKTFTW
+635 NKKLTSFTW
-644 YDNNNKAV
+644 YDNNDKAIKAETVSNKV
-652 KTESVYSTSGTAV
+652 TY
-665 ATRTSTLNLSDFIT
+665 TSTLNLSDFVT
-679 SAGSYGFYCVISG
+679 SAGTYGFYCVINGSD
-692 GNTGNNTSTSTINT
+692 SSTIKT
-706 RTAMI
+706 RTAII

-820 RLTLEEDA
+820 RLMLEEDA
-828 TYVMLDGGKLSDA
+828 SYVMLDGGKLSDA

-949 LSSVK
+949 LSYVK

-1059 ITITSVVGGK
+1059 ITITRVVGGK

-1156 DFMSGNGLVNGISTK
+1156 DFMYGNGLVNGISTK

>member
-1 MENYEFERGAL
+1 

-27 AMVLSMVPAVLAASA
+27 AMVLSMVPAVLAAPKA
-42 TDTSAYLAPGSN
+42 GDPQYLALG
-54 ETFTYSYTGTTGSAP
+54 ETANLTCTGAKY
-69 NMAELFWVSS
+69 WVSS
-79 KEDVA
+79 
-84 TVTNSKAPNSSKE
+84 NPS
-97 TQTVTAVSAGTTTI
+97 AVSVTEMANGRATITALSTTSSGWGYGTATI
-111 SVWKNEADYK
+111 SAYEKESDYTSTNYADKND
-121 KNGSNYYSGSALK
+121 ALM
-134 TWTVTV
+134 TWRVTV
-140 TEWKVTLSFS
+140 SEWKVTLSFS
-150 GSSSGWYYGSGSSST
+150 GSSSGWNYGYGSSST

-195 VASGNQTMLH
+195 VAASNKDMLH

-258 TSKNTNAKATIT
+258 TSKNTNATTTIT

-277 SWTVSLPTAQQTM
+277 SWTVSLPTAQQSM
-290 TIKKNDYSQK
+290 TIKRTDYSQK
-300 LTPSVVTGNSSS
+300 LTPSVVTGSGSSA
-312 TVSGAKFVYKFLE
+312 VSGAKFVYRF
-325 KRSPAVADKS
+325 VKS
-335 EYVLSDSSYYMQVY
+335 ENELENTSKYMQVY
-349 DGSITPYRVTSGP
+349 TDGSITPYQVTTEGP
-362 VKVRVYVE
+362 VRVRAYVE
-370 GYVNND
+370 GYVDNNN
-376 DPDAYPY
+376 PGAYPY

-392 STANGV
+392 STANGL
-398 SIDYKNE
+398 SIDYEQEN
-405 STKFKMNNGTY
+405 TKFKMNNGTY
-416 VLACKDTNNGTDVV
+416 VLAYKDTNNGYDVD
-430 FTDGTEIVT
+430 FTDGTSIVT
-439 ALTLKATVDSTNATA
+439 KFSLKATVDSTNAAA

-460 WTTNAPEVAR
+460 WTTNDPSVAR
-470 FGVNN
+470 FGTNN

-480 EATLTTT
+480 VATLTTT

-505 TFTVWL
+505 NFVVWQ

-529 SREDAFNSFSQQ
+529 NREDAFNAFSQQ
-541 LVTVHLSRTDGTVSL
+541 YVTVHLSRTDGTVSL
-556 PMKNVQFMDSS
+556 PMKDVQFVNSS

-572 GWIDGFDTLNRV
+572 GTIDGFDTLNRI
-584 AYFPKTSGADVI
+584 AYFPKSGVSDVI
-596 ESGTATVSDIMIINQ
+596 ESGKATLSDIMIINQ

-622 VGTLSVTASITGT
+622 VGTLSVTASTQS
-635 NKTLKTFTW
+635 NKKLTSFTW
-644 YDNNNKAV
+644 YDNNDKAV
-652 KTESVYSTSGTAV
+652 KAETVSNKVTH
-665 ATRTSTLNLSDFIT
+665 TSTLNLSDFVT
-679 SAGSYGFYCVISG
+679 SAGTYGFYCVINGSG
-692 GNTGNNTSTSTINT
+692 NSTIKT
-706 RTAMI
+706 RTAII

-820 RLTLEEDA
+820 RLMLEEDA
-828 TYVMLDGGKLSDA
+828 SYVMLDGGKLSDA

-1031 SVYSTGATFKSMA
+1031 PVYSTGATFKSMA

-1156 DFMSGNGLVNGISTK
+1156 DFMYGNGLVNGISTK

>member
-1 MENYEFERGAL
+1 

-27 AMVLSMVPAVLAASA
+27 AMVLSMVPTVLAA
-42 TDTSAYLAPGSN
+42 TTTGNPQYLALGD
-54 ETFTYSYTGTTGSAP
+54 T
-69 NMAELFWVSS
+69 AELTCAGAKYWVSS
-79 KEDVA
+79 
-84 TVTNSKAPNSSKE
+84 NPS
-97 TQTVTAVSAGTTTI
+97 AVSVKAESKNKTTI
-111 SVWKNEADYK
+111 TALATTSSGWGYGTATISAYEKESDYTSTNYADRHD
-121 KNGSNYYSGSALK
+121 ALM
-134 TWTVTV
+134 TWSVTV
-140 TEWKVTLSFS
+140 SEWKVTLSFS
-150 GSSSGWYYGSGSSST
+150 GSSSGWNYGYGSSST

-195 VASGNQTMLH
+195 VAASNKDMLH

-258 TSKNTNAKATIT
+258 TSKNTSATTTIT

-290 TIKKNDYSQK
+290 TIKKTDYSQK

-325 KRSPAVADKS
+325 KRNSAAPGKS
-335 EYVLSDSSYYMQVY
+335 EYVLSDSSNYMQVY
-349 DGSITPYRVTSGP
+349 TDGSITPYRVTSGP
-362 VKVRVYVE
+362 VRVRVYVE

-398 SIDYKNE
+398 SIDYKTE
-405 STKFKMNNGTY
+405 DTKFKMNNGTY
-416 VLACKDTNNGTDVV
+416 VLAYKDTNNSTGYEFD
-430 FTDGTEIVT
+430 DGTRIVT
-439 ALTLKATVDSTNATA
+439 ALELKATVNSTNATA

-460 WTTNAPEVAR
+460 WTTNDPSVAR
-470 FGVNN
+470 FGTNN

-480 EATLTTT
+480 VATLTTT

-505 TFTVWL
+505 TFTVWQ
-511 AREYDKIVTKP
+511 AREYDQIVTKP

-529 SREDAFNSFSQQ
+529 NREDAFNAFSQQ
-541 LVTVHLSRTDGTVSL
+541 YVTVHLSRTDGTVSL
-556 PMKNVQFMDSS
+556 PMKDVQFVNSS

-572 GWIDGFDTLNRV
+572 GTIDGFDTLNRI
-584 AYFPKTSGADVI
+584 AYFPKSGVSDVI
-596 ESGTATVSDIMIINQ
+596 ESGKATLSDIMIINQ

-622 VGTLSVTASITGT
+622 VGTLSVTASTQS
-635 NKTLKTFTW
+635 NKKLTSFTW
-644 YDNNNKAV
+644 YDNNDKAV
-652 KTESVYSTSGTAV
+652 KAETVSNKVTH
-665 ATRTSTLNLSDFIT
+665 TSTLNLSDFVT
-679 SAGSYGFYCVISG
+679 SAGTYGFYCVINGSG
-692 GNTGNNTSTSTINT
+692 NSTIKT
-706 RTAMI
+706 RTAII

-805 GTQKITVTVPAAEDV
+805 GTQKITVTVPTAEDV
-820 RLTLEEDA
+820 QLMLEEDA
-828 TYVMLDGGKLSDA
+828 SYVMLDGGKLSDA

-949 LSSVK
+949 LSYVR

-1018 ANGNLVIYVNDTH
+1018 VNGNLVIYVNDTH

-1059 ITITSVVGGK
+1059 ITITRVVGGK

-1156 DFMSGNGLVNGISTK
+1156 DFMYGNGLVNGISTK

-1205 KFTDNKQN
+1205 KFTDNKRN

>member
-1 MENYEFERGAL
+1 

-42 TDTSAYLAPGSN
+42 TDTNAYLAPGFD
-54 ETFTYSYTGTTGSAP
+54 ETFTYSYTGTGTAP
-69 NMAELFWVSS
+69 DMSQLFWVSGNE
-79 KEDVA
+79 KVA
-84 TVTNSKAPNSSKE
+84 TVTNTTDGSSSISKAS
-97 TQTVTAVSAGTTTI
+97 QTVTAVAAGSTTI
-111 SVWKNEADYK
+111 SVWKNQEDYN
-121 KNGSNYYSGSALK
+121 KNKNSYYSSALK
-134 TWTVTV
+134 TWNVTV
-140 TEWKVTLSFS
+140 TGWKVVLSFS
-150 GSSSGWYYGSGSSST
+150 GSNSGWYGSGSST
-165 TTISAGEKKTLTA
+165 GTTINAGSKATLTA
-178 TVTGPQGKVANA
+178 TVTGPAGKVENA
-190 KVKFE
+190 KVQFTTADKTI
-195 VASGNQTMLH
+195 ALLDNN
-205 FDSLSSTGYSSTKD
+205 SSNDQVTKPVSTTSSSWGSSSATTG
-219 VTVSSGYSSTA
+219 TA
-230 TSGTAAVDVYGGSK
+230 TVDVYGGTM
-244 GGFVTITATIVGVD
+244 GGYVDITATVMVGD
-258 TSKNTNAKATIT
+258 TAVNLSTNPDATATIT
-270 PRVIGPE
+270 PYINGPE
-277 SWTVSLPTAQQTM
+277 GWTVSLPENQRTL
-290 TIKKNDYSQK
+290 TIKKTDNTQYLK
-300 LTPSVVTGNSSS
+300 PTVTGLSGS
-312 TVSGAKFVYKFLE
+312 TQPEFVYKFVNG
-325 KRSPAVADKS
+325 SS
-335 EYVLSDSSYYMQVY
+335 LSNSSTYMQIASN
-349 DGSITPYRVTSGP
+349 GRITPRMTCQNV
-362 VKVRVYVE
+362 VVRVYVK
-370 GYVNND
+370 GYTGDTN
-376 DPDAYPY
+376 PY
-383 AEASIMITD
+383 AETSITITD

-398 SIDYKNE
+398 SIDYKTE
-405 STKFKMNNGTY
+405 DTKFKMNNGTY
-416 VLACKDTNNGTDVV
+416 VLAYKDTNNSTGYEFD
-430 FTDGTEIVT
+430 DGTRIVT
-439 ALTLKATVDSTNATA
+439 ALELKATVNSTNATA

-460 WTTNAPEVAR
+460 WTTNDPSVAR
-470 FGVNN
+470 FGTNN

-480 EATLTTT
+480 VATLTTT

-496 EVDGKKATM
+496 EVDGKKDTM
-505 TFTVWL
+505 TFYVWQ

-529 SREDAFNSFSQQ
+529 NREDAFNAFSQQ
-541 LVTVHLSRTDGTVSL
+541 YVTVHLSRTDGTVSL
-556 PMKNVQFMDSS
+556 PMKDVQFVNSS

-572 GWIDGFDTLNRV
+572 GTIDGFDTLNRI
-584 AYFPKTSGADVI
+584 AYFPKSGVSDVI
-596 ESGTATVSDIMIINQ
+596 QSGKAELSDIMIINQ

-622 VGTLSVTASITGT
+622 VGTLSVTASTQNGKKLT
-635 NKTLKTFTW
+635 SFTW
-644 YDNNNKAV
+644 YDNNDKAV
-652 KTESVYSTSGTAV
+652 KAETVSNKVTH
-665 ATRTSTLNLSDFIT
+665 TSTLNLSDFVT
-679 SAGSYGFYCVISG
+679 SAGTYGFYCVINGS
-692 GNTGNNTSTSTINT
+692 GNNTIKT
-706 RTAMI
+706 RTAII
-711 TIGGDYNVKITPSAS
+711 TIGGDYNVKIMPSAS

-828 TYVMLDGGKLSDA
+828 SYVMLDGGKLSDA

-1031 SVYSTGATFKSMA
+1031 SVTSTGATFKSMA

-1122 GSDKGTLTFKVVQQ
+1122 GSDKGTLTFKVTQQ

-1156 DFMSGNGLVNGISTK
+1156 DFMYGNGLVNGISTK

>member
-42 TDTSAYLAPGSN
+42 TDTNAYLAPGFD
-54 ETFTYSYTGTTGSAP
+54 ETFTYSYTGTGTGTAP
-69 NMAELFWVSS
+69 DMSQLFWVSGNE
-79 KEDVA
+79 KVA
-84 TVTNSKAPNSSKE
+84 TVTNNTDKSS
-97 TQTVTAVSAGTTTI
+97 TSRASQTVNAVAAGSTTI
-111 SVWKNEADYK
+111 SVWKNQEDYN
-121 KNGSNYYSGSALK
+121 KNKNSYYSSSALK
-134 TWTVTV
+134 TWNVTV
-140 TEWKVTLSFS
+140 TGWKVVLSFS
-150 GSSSGWYYGSGSSST
+150 GSNNGWYGSGSST
-165 TTISAGEKKTLTA
+165 GTTINAGSKATLTA
-178 TVTGPQGKVANA
+178 TVTGPAGKLENA

-195 VASGNQTMLH
+195 TKDKTIALLDNNSTDTQVTKPVTTTSGNWG
-205 FDSLSSTGYSSTKD
+205 SSSATTG
-219 VTVSSGYSSTA
+219 TA
-230 TSGTAAVDVYGGSK
+230 TVDVYGGTM
-244 GGFVTITATIVGVD
+244 GGYVDITATVMVGETAVNL
-258 TSKNTNAKATIT
+258 TTNPDATATIT
-270 PRVIGPE
+270 PYINGPE
-277 SWTVSLPTAQQTM
+277 GWTVSLPENQRTL
-290 TIKKNDYSQK
+290 TIKKTDNTQYLK
-300 LTPSVVTGNSSS
+300 PTATGLSGS
-312 TVSGAKFVYKFLE
+312 TQPEFVYKFVNG
-325 KRSPAVADKS
+325 SS
-335 EYVLSDSSYYMQVY
+335 LSDYSDYMQIASN
-349 DGSITPYRVTSGP
+349 GRITPRKTCQNIV
-362 VKVRVYVE
+362 VRVYVK
-370 GYVNND
+370 GYTGDTN
-376 DPDAYPY
+376 PY
-383 AEASIMITD
+383 AETSITITD
-392 STANGV
+392 STANSV

-828 TYVMLDGGKLSDA
+828 SYVMLDGGKLSDA

-1156 DFMSGNGLVNGISTK
+1156 DFMYGNGLVNGISTK

>member
-1 MENYEFERGAL
+1 

-27 AMVLSMVPAVLAASA
+27 AMVLSMVPAVLAAPA
-42 TDTSAYLAPGSN
+42 TTTGNPQYLALGD
-54 ETFTYSYTGTTGSAP
+54 T
-69 NMAELFWVSS
+69 AELTCAGAKYWVSS
-79 KEDVA
+79 NPD
-84 TVTNSKAPNSSKE
+84 
-97 TQTVTAVSAGTTTI
+97 AVSVAMTKTGKATITALATTSSGWGYGTATI
-111 SVWKNEADYK
+111 SAYEKESDYTSTNYADRHD
-121 KNGSNYYSGSALK
+121 ARM
-134 TWTVTV
+134 TWSVTV
-140 TEWKVTLSFS
+140 SEWKVTLSFS
-150 GSSSGWYYGSGSSST
+150 GSSSGWNYGYGSSST

-195 VASGNQTMLH
+195 VAASNKDMLH

-258 TSKNTNAKATIT
+258 TSKNTNATTTIT

-277 SWTVSLPTAQQTM
+277 SWTVSLPTAQQSM
-290 TIKKNDYSQK
+290 TIKRTDYSQK
-300 LTPSVVTGNSSS
+300 LTPSVVTGSGSAA
-312 TVSGAKFVYKFLE
+312 VSGAKFVYRFVNGDKLE
-325 KRSPAVADKS
+325 NTSK
-335 EYVLSDSSYYMQVY
+335 YMQVY
-349 DGSITPYRVTSGP
+349 TDGSITPYQVTEGP
-362 VKVRVYVE
+362 VRVRAYVE
-370 GYVNND
+370 GYVDNNN
-376 DPDAYPY
+376 PGAYPY

-392 STANGV
+392 STANGL
-398 SIDYKNE
+398 SIDYEQEN
-405 STKFKMNNGTY
+405 TKFKMNNGTY
-416 VLACKDTNNGTDVV
+416 VLAYKDTNNGYDVD
-430 FTDGTEIVT
+430 FTDGTSIVT
-439 ALTLKATVDSTNATA
+439 KFSLKATVDSTNAAA

-460 WTTNAPEVAR
+460 WTTNDPSVAR
-470 FGVNN
+470 FGTNN

-480 EATLTTT
+480 VATLTTT

-505 TFTVWL
+505 TFTVWQ
-511 AREYDKIVTKP
+511 AREYDQIVTKP

-529 SREDAFNSFSQQ
+529 NREDAFNAFSQQ
-541 LVTVHLSRTDGTVSL
+541 YVTVHLSRTDGTVSL
-556 PMKNVQFMDSS
+556 PMKDVQFVNSS

-572 GWIDGFDTLNRV
+572 GTIDGFDTLNRI
-584 AYFPKTSGADVI
+584 AYFPKSGVSDVI
-596 ESGTATVSDIMIINQ
+596 ESGKATLSDIMIINQ

-622 VGTLSVTASITGT
+622 VGTLSVTASTQS
-635 NKTLKTFTW
+635 NKKLTSFTW
-644 YDNNNKAV
+644 YDNNDKAV
-652 KTESVYSTSGTAV
+652 KAETVSNKVTH
-665 ATRTSTLNLSDFIT
+665 TSTLNLSDFVT
-679 SAGSYGFYCVISG
+679 SAGTYGFYCVINGSG
-692 GNTGNNTSTSTINT
+692 NSTIKT
-706 RTAMI
+706 RTAII

-769 VVTLNSRTGSSV
+769 VVALNSRTGSSV

-805 GTQKITVTVPAAEDV
+805 GTQKITVTVPAAQDV
-820 RLTLEEDA
+820 QLMLEEDA
-828 TYVMLDGGKLSDA
+828 SYVMLDGGKLSDA

-915 LVIMTNA
+915 IVVMTNA

-949 LSSVK
+949 LSYVR

-1059 ITITSVVGGK
+1059 ITITRVTGGK

-1108 LADSKTVEVNYTIN
+1108 LADSKTVEVSYTIN

-1156 DFMSGNGLVNGISTK
+1156 DFMYGNGLVNGISTK

>member
-1 MENYEFERGAL
+1 MEICSDKNYEFERGAL

-27 AMVLSMVPAVLAASA
+27 AMVLAMVPAVLAAPKVGDAQYLALGETANLTCTGAKFWISSNPSA
-42 TDTSAYLAPGSN
+42 VSVTKTATGRATITALSTTSSGWGYGTATISAYEKESD
-54 ETFTYSYTGTTGSAP
+54 YTS
-69 NMAELFWVSS
+69 
-79 KEDVA
+79 
-84 TVTNSKAPNSSKE
+84 TNY
-97 TQTVTAVSAGTTTI
+97 
-111 SVWKNEADYK
+111 ADRHD
-121 KNGSNYYSGSALK
+121 ALM
-134 TWTVTV
+134 TWSVTV
-140 TEWKVTLSFS
+140 SEWKVTLSFS
-150 GSSSGWYYGSGSSST
+150 GSSSGWNYGYGSSST

-195 VASGNQTMLH
+195 VAASNKDMLH

-258 TSKNTNAKATIT
+258 TSKNTNATTTIT

-277 SWTVSLPTAQQTM
+277 SWTVSLPTAQQSM
-290 TIKKNDYSQK
+290 TIKRTDYSQK
-300 LTPSVVTGNSSS
+300 LTPSVVTGSGSAA
-312 TVSGAKFVYKFLE
+312 VSGAKFVYRFVNGDKLE
-325 KRSPAVADKS
+325 NTSK
-335 EYVLSDSSYYMQVY
+335 YMQVY
-349 DGSITPYRVTSGP
+349 TDGSITPYQVTEGP
-362 VKVRVYVE
+362 VRVRAYVE
-370 GYVNND
+370 GYVDNNN
-376 DPDAYPY
+376 PGAYPY

-392 STANGV
+392 STANGL
-398 SIDYKNE
+398 SIDYEQEN
-405 STKFKMNNGTY
+405 TKFKMNNGTY
-416 VLACKDTNNGTDVV
+416 VLAYKDTNNGYDVD
-430 FTDGTEIVT
+430 FTDGTSIVT
-439 ALTLKATVDSTNATA
+439 KFSLKATVDSTNAAA

-460 WTTNAPEVAR
+460 WTTNDPSVAR
-470 FGVNN
+470 FGTNN

-480 EATLTTT
+480 VATLTTT

-505 TFTVWL
+505 TFTVWQ
-511 AREYDKIVTKP
+511 AREYDQIVTKP

-529 SREDAFNSFSQQ
+529 NREDAFNAFSQQ
-541 LVTVHLSRTDGTVSL
+541 YVTVHLSRTDGTVSL
-556 PMKNVQFMDSS
+556 PMKDVQFVNSS

-572 GWIDGFDTLNRV
+572 GTIDGFDTLNRI
-584 AYFPKTSGADVI
+584 AYFPKSGVSDVI
-596 ESGTATVSDIMIINQ
+596 ESGKATLSDIMIINQ

-622 VGTLSVTASITGT
+622 VGTLSVTASTQS
-635 NKTLKTFTW
+635 NKKLTSFTW
-644 YDNNNKAV
+644 YDNNDKAV
-652 KTESVYSTSGTAV
+652 KAETVSNKVTH
-665 ATRTSTLNLSDFIT
+665 TSTLNLSDFVT
-679 SAGSYGFYCVISG
+679 SAGTYGFYCVINGSG
-692 GNTGNNTSTSTINT
+692 NSTIKT
-706 RTAMI
+706 RTAII

-726 SVKPGDTVTLNA
+726 SVKPGNTVTLNA

-820 RLTLEEDA
+820 RLMLEEDA

-949 LSSVK
+949 LSYVR

-1156 DFMSGNGLVNGISTK
+1156 DFMYGNGLVNGISTK

>member
-27 AMVLSMVPAVLAASA
+27 AMVLSMVPAVLAAPKVGDA
-42 TDTSAYLAPGSN
+42 QYLALGD
-54 ETFTYSYTGTTGSAP
+54 T
-69 NMAELFWVSS
+69 AELTCAGAKYWVSS
-79 KEDVA
+79 
-84 TVTNSKAPNSSKE
+84 NPS
-97 TQTVTAVSAGTTTI
+97 AVSVKAESKNKTTI
-111 SVWKNEADYK
+111 TALATTSSGWGYGTATISAYEKESDYTSTNYADK
-121 KNGSNYYSGSALK
+121 HDALM
-134 TWTVTV
+134 TWSVTV
-140 TEWKVTLSFS
+140 SEWKVTLSFS
-150 GSSSGWYYGSGSSST
+150 GSSSGWNYGYGSSST

-195 VASGNQTMLH
+195 VAASNKDMLH

-244 GGFVTITATIVGVD
+244 GGFVTITAKIVGVD
-258 TSKNTNAKATIT
+258 TSKNTNATTTIT

-290 TIKKNDYSQK
+290 TIKRTDYSQK
-300 LTPSVVTGNSSS
+300 LTPSVVTGSGSSA
-312 TVSGAKFVYKFLE
+312 VSGAKFVYRF
-325 KRSPAVADKS
+325 VKS
-335 EYVLSDSSYYMQVY
+335 ENELENTSKYMQVY
-349 DGSITPYRVTSGP
+349 TDGSITPYQVTTEGP
-362 VKVRVYVE
+362 VRVRAYVE
-370 GYVNND
+370 GYVDNNN
-376 DPDAYPY
+376 PEAYPY
-383 AEASIMITD
+383 AEAAIMITD
-392 STANGV
+392 STANGL

-405 STKFKMNNGTY
+405 NTKFKMNNGTY
-416 VLACKDTNNGTDVV
+416 VLACKDTDNGKDVD
-430 FTDGTEIVT
+430 FADGTCIVT
-439 ALTLKATVDSTNATA
+439 ALDLKATVDSTNAAA

-460 WTTNAPEVAR
+460 WKTDDASVAR

-480 EATLTTT
+480 VATLTTT
-487 GAGSVTVTA
+487 GTGRVTVTA
-496 EVDGKKATM
+496 EVDGKKDTM
-505 TFTVWL
+505 TFYVWQ

-529 SREDAFNSFSQQ
+529 NREDAFNAFSQQ
-541 LVTVHLSRTDGTVSL
+541 YVTVHLSRTDGTVSL
-556 PMKNVQFMDSS
+556 PMKDVQFVNSS

-572 GWIDGFDTLNRV
+572 GTIDGFDTLNRI
-584 AYFPKTSGADVI
+584 AYFPKSGVSDVI
-596 ESGTATVSDIMIINQ
+596 QSGKAELSDIMIINQ

-622 VGTLSVTASITGT
+622 VGTLSVTASTQS
-635 NKTLKTFTW
+635 NKKLTSFTW
-644 YDNNNKAV
+644 YDNNDKAV
-652 KTESVYSTSGTAV
+652 KAEMVNNKVTY
-665 ATRTSTLNLSDFIT
+665 TSTLNLSDFVT
-679 SAGSYGFYCVISG
+679 SAGTYGFYCVINGSG
-692 GNTGNNTSTSTINT
+692 NSTIKT
-706 RTAMI
+706 RTAII

-820 RLTLEEDA
+820 RLMLEEDA

-949 LSSVK
+949 LSYVR

-1044 IADELAPESNASSAY
+1044 IADELAPESGASSAY
-1059 ITITSVVGGK
+1059 ITITRVTGGK

-1108 LADSKTVEVNYTIN
+1108 LADSKTVEVSYTIN

-1156 DFMSGNGLVNGISTK
+1156 DFMYGNGLVNGISTK

>member
-1 MENYEFERGAL
+1 

-27 AMVLSMVPAVLAASA
+27 AMVLSMVPAVLAAPKA
-42 TDTSAYLAPGSN
+42 GDPQYLALG
-54 ETFTYSYTGTTGSAP
+54 ETANLTCTGAKY
-69 NMAELFWVSS
+69 WVSS
-79 KEDVA
+79 
-84 TVTNSKAPNSSKE
+84 NPS
-97 TQTVTAVSAGTTTI
+97 AVSVTKMANGRATIRALSTTSSGWGYGTATI
-111 SVWKNEADYK
+111 SAYEKERDYTSTNYADRRD
-121 KNGSNYYSGSALK
+121 ALM
-134 TWTVTV
+134 TWSVTV
-140 TEWKVTLSFS
+140 SEWKVTLSLS
-150 GSSSGWYYGSGSSST
+150 GSNSYYGSTST
-165 TTISAGEKKTLTA
+165 DIPAGQYKTLTA
-178 TVTGPQGKVANA
+178 TVTGPQGKVKDAQ
-190 KVKFE
+190 VKFS
-195 VASGNQTMLH
+195 VAAADTDMIH
-205 FDSLSSTGYSSTKD
+205 FDELSRTGADIVKD
-219 VTVSSGYSSTA
+219 VTVSGSNSSTA
-230 TSGTAAVDVYGGSK
+230 TSGTTSVKLYGGNKGGYVTVTAKIIYNNAAVNEK
-244 GGFVTITATIVGVD
+244 NENATATVRPYV
-258 TSKNTNAKATIT
+258 
-270 PRVIGPE
+270 VGPE
-277 SWTVSLPTAQQTM
+277 GWTVSLPDSQLAVTL
-290 TIKKNDYSQK
+290 KKGRNTNV
-300 LTPSVVTGNSSS
+300 LTPTLKTSSNSSA
-312 TVSGAKFVYKFLE
+312 VSGTEFVYKFAN
-325 KRSPAVADKS
+325 SADASK
-335 EYVLSDSSYYMQVY
+335 MQIEAATY
-349 DGSITPYRVTSGP
+349 NNAASANITAYSTCAN
-362 VKVRVYVE
+362 VKVLVYVK
-370 GYVNND
+370 GYETAD
-376 DPDAYPY
+376 SPH
-383 AEASIMITD
+383 AETMITVTD
-392 STANGV
+392 STISSLQIG
-398 SIDYKNE
+398 YKN
-405 STKFKMNNGTY
+405 STTANKIADGSY
-416 VLACKDTNNGTDVV
+416 VLGYKDSTDKTGVDLS
-430 FTDGTEIVT
+430 DGRRIVT
-439 ALTLKATVDSTNATA
+439 SPVLAATVTSSKSGNEAVDAARVVWTINNPSVATFADGSTETTASEVTLK
-454 DAKRVT
+454 
-460 WTTNAPEVAR
+460 
-470 FGVNN
+470 
-475 SYTGD
+475 
-480 EATLTTT
+480 TT
-487 GAGSVTVTA
+487 GAGTVKITAKGDDKTA
-496 EVDGKKATM
+496 EM
-505 TFTVWL
+505 TLTVWQ
-511 AREYDKIVTKP
+511 AREYDNILTKP
-522 DIPTAIS
+522 DIPSAVSDAKQAITKFCEQYAS
-529 SREDAFNSFSQQ
+529 VK
-541 LVTVHLSRTDGTVSL
+541 L
-556 PMKNVQFMDSS
+556 KNVYNGRASLKIQESTVQFVSNTSS
-567 TIQLK
+567 AIQLK
-572 GWIDGFDTLNRV
+572 GTLDAFDTINKI
-584 AYFPKTSGADVI
+584 AYFPATSGGDVI
-596 ESGTATVSDIMIINQ
+596 TSSTASVSSIMLIEE
-611 PQDATYKLNAT
+611 PQDATYKLNAA
-622 VGTLSVTASITGT
+622 VGTLTVKASIIGTG
-635 NKTLKTFTW
+635 KTLKTFTW
-644 YDNNNKAV
+644 YDNNNKVVDTQTVTNSA
-652 KTESVYSTSGTAV
+652 STY
-665 ATRTSTLNLSDFIT
+665 TSTLNLADFVT
-679 SAGSYGFYCVISG
+679 SAGTYGFKCVITG
-692 GNTGNNTSTSTINT
+692 GTDRVTETIET
-706 RTAMI
+706 RTAII

-820 RLTLEEDA
+820 RLMLEEDA

-949 LSSVK
+949 LSYVR

-1059 ITITSVVGGK
+1059 ITITRVTGGK

-1156 DFMSGNGLVNGISTK
+1156 DFMYGNGLVNGISTK

>member
-1 MENYEFERGAL
+1 

-27 AMVLSMVPAVLAASA
+27 AMVLSMVPAVLAAPA
-42 TDTSAYLAPGSN
+42 TTTGNPQYLALGD
-54 ETFTYSYTGTTGSAP
+54 T
-69 NMAELFWVSS
+69 AELTCAGAKYWVSS
-79 KEDVA
+79 
-84 TVTNSKAPNSSKE
+84 NPS
-97 TQTVTAVSAGTTTI
+97 AVSVKAESKNKTTI
-111 SVWKNEADYK
+111 TALSTTSSGWGYGTATISAYEKESDYTSTNYADR
-121 KNGSNYYSGSALK
+121 NDALM
-134 TWTVTV
+134 TWSVTV
-140 TEWKVTLSFS
+140 SEWKVTLSFS
-150 GSSSGWYYGSGSSST
+150 GSSSGWNYGYGSSST

-190 KVKFE
+190 QVEFKI
-195 VASGNQTMLH
+195 ASSDKEMLH
-205 FDSLSSTGYSSTKD
+205 FDSLSSTGTSSTKN

-244 GGFVTITATIVGVD
+244 GGFVTITATIKNVNVL
-258 TSKNTNAKATIT
+258 KNTNATTTIT

-290 TIKKNDYSQK
+290 TIKKTDYSQK

-325 KRSPAVADKS
+325 KRNSAAPGKS
-335 EYVLSDSSYYMQVY
+335 EYVLSDSSNYMQVY
-349 DGSITPYRVTSGP
+349 TDGSITPYRVTSGP
-362 VKVRVYVE
+362 VRVRVYVE

-398 SIDYKNE
+398 SIDYKTE
-405 STKFKMNNGTY
+405 DTKFKMNNGTY
-416 VLACKDTNNGTDVV
+416 VLAYKDTNNSTGYEFD
-430 FTDGTEIVT
+430 DGTRIVT
-439 ALTLKATVDSTNATA
+439 ALELKATVNSTNATA

-470 FGVNN
+470 FGTNN

-505 TFTVWL
+505 NFVVWQ
-511 AREYDKIVTKP
+511 AREYDQIVTKP

-529 SREDAFNSFSQQ
+529 SREDAFNAFSEQY
-541 LVTVHLSRTDGTVSL
+541 VTVHLSRTDGKVSL
-556 PMKNVQFMDSS
+556 PMKDVQFVDSS
-567 TIQLK
+567 KIQLK
-572 GWIDGFDTLNRV
+572 GWIDGFDSLNRI
-584 AYFPKTSGADVI
+584 AYFPKSGVSDVITSGEAKL
-596 ESGTATVSDIMIINQ
+596 SNIMIINQ

-622 VGTLSVTASITGT
+622 VGTLSVTASIQN
-635 NKTLKTFTW
+635 NKKLTSFTW
-644 YDNNNKAV
+644 YDNNDKAV
-652 KTESVYSTSGTAV
+652 KTETVSDKVTH
-665 ATRTSTLNLSDFIT
+665 TSTLNLSDFVT
-679 SAGSYGFYCVISG
+679 SAGTYGFYCVINGSD
-692 GNTGNNTSTSTINT
+692 SSTIKT
-706 RTAMI
+706 RTAII

-820 RLTLEEDA
+820 RLMLEEDA
-828 TYVMLDGGKLSDA
+828 SYVMLDGGKLSDA

-949 LSSVK
+949 LSYVR

-1059 ITITSVVGGK
+1059 ITITRVVGGK

-1156 DFMSGNGLVNGISTK
+1156 DFMYGNGLVNGISTK

-1267 GFADQ
+1267 GFTDQ

-1307 NATRAQVSVML
+1307 NATRAEVAVML
-1318 HRFLTME
+1318 HRYLTK
-1325 Q
+1325 

>member
-1 MENYEFERGAL
+1 

-27 AMVLSMVPAVLAASA
+27 AMVLSMVPAVLAA
-42 TDTSAYLAPGSN
+42 TTTGDPQYLALGD
-54 ETFTYSYTGTTGSAP
+54 T
-69 NMAELFWVSS
+69 AELTCTGAKYWVSS
-79 KEDVA
+79 NPD
-84 TVTNSKAPNSSKE
+84 
-97 TQTVTAVSAGTTTI
+97 AVSVAMTKTGKATITALATTSSGWGYGGVTI
-111 SVWKNEADYK
+111 SAYENKTDATGTYAQK
-121 KNGSNYYSGSALK
+121 KPALM
-134 TWTVTV
+134 TWSVAV
-140 TEWKVTLSFS
+140 SEWKVTLSFS
-150 GSSSGWYYGSGSSST
+150 GSNSGWNYGGSSST

-195 VASGNQTMLH
+195 VAASNKDMLH
-205 FDSLSSTGYSSTKD
+205 FDSLSSTSYSSTKD

-258 TSKNTNAKATIT
+258 TSKNTNATTTIT

-290 TIKKNDYSQK
+290 TIKKTDYSQK
-300 LTPSVVTGNSSS
+300 LTPSVVTGSSS
-312 TVSGAKFVYKFLE
+312 SAVSGAKFVYKFLE
-325 KRSPAVADKS
+325 KRSSAVADKS
-335 EYVLSDSSYYMQVY
+335 EYVLVDSSNYMQVY
-349 DGSITPYRVTSGP
+349 TDGSITPYRVTSGP

-398 SIDYKNE
+398 SIDYKTE
-405 STKFKMNNGTY
+405 DTKFKMNNGTY
-416 VLACKDTNNGTDVV
+416 VLAYKDTNNSTGYE
-430 FTDGTEIVT
+430 FNDGTRIVT
-439 ALTLKATVDSTNATA
+439 ALELKATVNSTNATA

-470 FGVNN
+470 FGTNN

-480 EATLTTT
+480 VATLTTT
-487 GAGSVTVTA
+487 GTGSVTVTA

-505 TFTVWL
+505 NFVVWQ

-692 GNTGNNTSTSTINT
+692 GNTGNDTSTSTINT

-769 VVTLNSRTGSSV
+769 VVALNSRTGSSV

-828 TYVMLDGGKLSDA
+828 SYVMLDGGKLSDA

-949 LSSVK
+949 LSYVR

-1044 IADELAPESNASSAY
+1044 IANELAPESNASSAY
-1059 ITITSVVGGK
+1059 ITITSVIGGK

-1156 DFMSGNGLVNGISTK
+1156 DFMYGNGLVNGISTK

>member
-1 MENYEFERGAL
+1 

-27 AMVLSMVPAVLAASA
+27 AMVLSMVPAVLAAPKA
-42 TDTSAYLAPGSN
+42 GDPQYLALGETANLTCTGAKYWVSSN
-54 ETFTYSYTGTTGSAP
+54 PSAVSVKKTATGSATIT
-69 NMAELFWVSS
+69 ALSTTSS
-79 KEDVA
+79 GWGYG
-84 TVTNSKAPNSSKE
+84 
-97 TQTVTAVSAGTTTI
+97 TATI
-111 SVWKNEADYK
+111 SAYEKESDYTSTNYADRHD
-121 KNGSNYYSGSALK
+121 ALM
-134 TWTVTV
+134 TWSVTV
-140 TEWKVTLSFS
+140 SEWKVTLSLS
-150 GSSSGWYYGSGSSST
+150 GSNSYYGSTST
-165 TTISAGEKKTLTA
+165 DIPAGQYKTLTA
-178 TVTGPQGKVANA
+178 TVTGPQGKVKDAQ
-190 KVKFE
+190 VKFS
-195 VASGNQTMLH
+195 VADADMIH
-205 FDSLSSTGYSSTKD
+205 FDDLSRTGTDIVKD
-219 VTVSSGYSSTA
+219 VTVSGSNSSTA
-230 TSGTAAVDVYGGSK
+230 TSGTTSVKLYGGSK
-244 GGFVTITATIVGVD
+244 GGYVTVTAKIIYNNDAVNEKNENATATVRPYV
-258 TSKNTNAKATIT
+258 
-270 PRVIGPE
+270 VGPE
-277 SWTVSLPTAQQTM
+277 GWTVSLPDSQLAVTL
-290 TIKKNDYSQK
+290 KKGRNTNV
-300 LTPSVVTGNSSS
+300 LTPTLKTSSNSSA
-312 TVSGAKFVYKFLE
+312 VSGTEFVYKFVTTE
-325 KRSPAVADKS
+325 DG
-335 EYVLSDSSYYMQVY
+335 EEIESSTSTLMQIEPVTY
-349 DGSITPYRVTSGP
+349 NNTASANITAYRICVN
-362 VKVRVYVE
+362 VKVRVYVK
-370 GYVNND
+370 GYET
-376 DPDAYPY
+376 PGSPHADA
-383 AEASIMITD
+383 MITVTD
-392 STANGV
+392 STISSLQIG
-398 SIDYKNE
+398 YKN
-405 STKFKMNNGTY
+405 STTANKIADGSY
-416 VLACKDTNNGTDVV
+416 VLGYKDSTDK
-430 FTDGTEIVT
+430 DGVTLSDGRRIVT
-439 ALTLKATVDSTNATA
+439 SPVLAATVTSSKSGNEAVDAARVVWTVNNPSVATFADGSTETTASEVTLK
-454 DAKRVT
+454 
-460 WTTNAPEVAR
+460 
-470 FGVNN
+470 
-475 SYTGD
+475 
-480 EATLTTT
+480 TT
-487 GAGSVTVTA
+487 GAGTVKITAKGDDKTA
-496 EVDGKKATM
+496 EM
-505 TFTVWL
+505 TLTVWQ
-511 AREYDKIVTKP
+511 AREYDNILTKP
-522 DIPTAIS
+522 DIPSAVSDAKQAITKFCEQYASVELKNVYNGRASLKIQESTVQFVSNTS
-529 SREDAFNSFSQQ
+529 SAIKLKGTLDAF
-541 LVTVHLSRTDGTVSL
+541 D
-556 PMKNVQFMDSS
+556 
-567 TIQLK
+567 TINK
-572 GWIDGFDTLNRV
+572 I
-584 AYFPKTSGADVI
+584 AYFPATSGGDVI
-596 ESGTATVSDIMIINQ
+596 TSSTASVSSIMLIEE
-611 PQDATYKLNAT
+611 PQDATYKLNAA
-622 VGTLSVTASITGT
+622 VGTLTVKASIIGTG
-635 NKTLKTFTW
+635 KTLKTFTW
-644 YDNNNKAV
+644 YDNNNKVVDTQTVTNSA
-652 KTESVYSTSGTAV
+652 STY
-665 ATRTSTLNLSDFIT
+665 TSTLNLADFVT
-679 SAGSYGFYCVISG
+679 SAGTYGFKCVITG
-692 GNTGNNTSTSTINT
+692 GTDRVTETIET
-706 RTAMI
+706 RTAII

-820 RLTLEEDA
+820 RLMLEEDA

-949 LSSVK
+949 LSYVR

-1044 IADELAPESNASSAY
+1044 IADELAPESGASSAY
-1059 ITITSVVGGK
+1059 ITITRVTGGK

-1156 DFMSGNGLVNGISTK
+1156 DFMYGNGLVNGISTK

>member
-27 AMVLSMVPAVLAASA
+27 AMVLSMVPAVLAAPKVGDAQYLALGETANLTCTGAKFWISSNPSA
-42 TDTSAYLAPGSN
+42 VSVTKTATGRAAITALSTTSSGWGYGTATISAYEKESD
-54 ETFTYSYTGTTGSAP
+54 YTS
-69 NMAELFWVSS
+69 
-79 KEDVA
+79 
-84 TVTNSKAPNSSKE
+84 TNY
-97 TQTVTAVSAGTTTI
+97 
-111 SVWKNEADYK
+111 ADRHD
-121 KNGSNYYSGSALK
+121 ALM
-134 TWTVTV
+134 TWSVTV
-140 TEWKVTLSFS
+140 SEWKVTLSFS
-150 GSSSGWYYGSGSSST
+150 GSSSGWNYGYGSSST

-195 VASGNQTMLH
+195 VAASNKDMLH

-244 GGFVTITATIVGVD
+244 GGFVTITAKIVGVD
-258 TSKNTNAKATIT
+258 TSKNTNATTTIT

-290 TIKKNDYSQK
+290 TIKRTDYSQK
-300 LTPSVVTGNSSS
+300 LTPSVVTGSGSSA
-312 TVSGAKFVYKFLE
+312 VSGAKFVYRF
-325 KRSPAVADKS
+325 VKS
-335 EYVLSDSSYYMQVY
+335 ENELENTSKYMQVY
-349 DGSITPYRVTSGP
+349 TDGSITPYQVTTEGP
-362 VKVRVYVE
+362 VRVRAYVE
-370 GYVNND
+370 GYVDNNN
-376 DPDAYPY
+376 PEAYPY
-383 AEASIMITD
+383 AEAAIMITD
-392 STANGV
+392 STANGL

-405 STKFKMNNGTY
+405 NTKFKMNNGTY
-416 VLACKDTNNGTDVV
+416 VLACKDTDNGKDVD
-430 FTDGTEIVT
+430 FADGTCIVT
-439 ALTLKATVDSTNATA
+439 ALDLKATVDSTNAAA

-460 WTTNAPEVAR
+460 WKTDDASVAR

-480 EATLTTT
+480 VATLTTT
-487 GAGSVTVTA
+487 GTGRVTVTA
-496 EVDGKKATM
+496 EVDGKKDTM
-505 TFTVWL
+505 TFYVWQ

-529 SREDAFNSFSQQ
+529 NREDAFNAFSQQ
-541 LVTVHLSRTDGTVSL
+541 YVTVHLSRTDGTVSL
-556 PMKNVQFMDSS
+556 PMKDVQFVNSS

-572 GWIDGFDTLNRV
+572 GTIDGFDTLNRI
-584 AYFPKTSGADVI
+584 AYFPKSGVSDVI
-596 ESGTATVSDIMIINQ
+596 QSGKAELSDIMIINQ

-622 VGTLSVTASITGT
+622 VGTLSVTASTQS
-635 NKTLKTFTW
+635 NKKLTSFTW
-644 YDNNNKAV
+644 YDNNDKAV
-652 KTESVYSTSGTAV
+652 KAEMVNNKVTY
-665 ATRTSTLNLSDFIT
+665 TSTLNLSDFVT
-679 SAGSYGFYCVISG
+679 SAGTYGFYCVINGSG
-692 GNTGNNTSTSTINT
+692 NSTIKT
-706 RTAMI
+706 RTAII

-820 RLTLEEDA
+820 RLMLEEDA

-949 LSSVK
+949 LSYVR

-1044 IADELAPESNASSAY
+1044 IADELAPESGASSAY
-1059 ITITSVVGGK
+1059 ITITRVTGGK

-1136 TASSK
+1136 TSSSK

-1156 DFMSGNGLVNGISTK
+1156 DFMYGNGLVNGISTK

>member
-1 MENYEFERGAL
+1 

-27 AMVLSMVPAVLAASA
+27 AMVLSMVPVVLAA
-42 TDTSAYLAPGSN
+42 TTTGNPQYLALGD
-54 ETFTYSYTGTTGSAP
+54 T
-69 NMAELFWVSS
+69 AELTCTGAKYWVSS
-79 KEDVA
+79 
-84 TVTNSKAPNSSKE
+84 NPS
-97 TQTVTAVSAGTTTI
+97 AVSVTKTATGRATITALSTTSSGWGYGTATI
-111 SVWKNEADYK
+111 SAYEEESDYTSTNYADRHD
-121 KNGSNYYSGSALK
+121 ARM
-134 TWTVTV
+134 TWSVTV
-140 TEWKVTLSFS
+140 SEWKVTLSFS
-150 GSSSGWYYGSGSSST
+150 GSSSGWNYGYGSSST
-165 TTISAGEKKTLTA
+165 TTISAGERKTLTA

-190 KVKFE
+190 RVEFKI
-195 VASGNQTMLH
+195 ASSDKEMLH
-205 FDSLSSTGYSSTKD
+205 FDSLSSTSASSTKN

-258 TSKNTNAKATIT
+258 TSKNTNATTTIT

-277 SWTVSLPTAQQTM
+277 SWTVSLPTAQQSM
-290 TIKKNDYSQK
+290 TIKRTDYSQK
-300 LTPSVVTGNSSS
+300 LTPSVVTGSGSSA
-312 TVSGAKFVYKFLE
+312 VSGAKFVYRFVNGDKLE
-325 KRSPAVADKS
+325 NTSK
-335 EYVLSDSSYYMQVY
+335 YMQVY
-349 DGSITPYRVTSGP
+349 TGSITPYQVTTEGP
-362 VKVRVYVE
+362 VRVRAYVE
-370 GYVNND
+370 GYVDNNN
-376 DPDAYPY
+376 PEAYPY

-392 STANGV
+392 STANGL
-398 SIDYKNE
+398 SIDYEQEN
-405 STKFKMNNGTY
+405 TKFKMNNGTY
-416 VLACKDTNNGTDVV
+416 VLAYKDTNNGYDVD
-430 FTDGTEIVT
+430 FTDGTSIVT
-439 ALTLKATVDSTNATA
+439 KFSLKATVDSTNAAA

-460 WTTNAPEVAR
+460 WTTNDPRVAR
-470 FGVNN
+470 FGTNN

-480 EATLTTT
+480 VATLTTT

-505 TFTVWL
+505 NFVVWQ

-529 SREDAFNSFSQQ
+529 NREDAFNAFSQQ
-541 LVTVHLSRTDGTVSL
+541 YVTVHLSRTDGTVSL
-556 PMKNVQFMDSS
+556 PMKDVQFVNSS

-572 GWIDGFDTLNRV
+572 GTIDGFDTLNRI
-584 AYFPKTSGADVI
+584 AYFPKSGVSDVI
-596 ESGTATVSDIMIINQ
+596 QSGKAELSDIMIINQ

-622 VGTLSVTASITGT
+622 VGTLSVTASTQS
-635 NKTLKTFTW
+635 NKKLTSFTW
-644 YDNNNKAV
+644 YDNNDKAIKAETVSNKV
-652 KTESVYSTSGTAV
+652 TY
-665 ATRTSTLNLSDFIT
+665 TSTLNLSDFVT
-679 SAGSYGFYCVISG
+679 SAGTYGFYCVINGSD
-692 GNTGNNTSTSTINT
+692 SSTIKT
-706 RTAMI
+706 RTAII

-820 RLTLEEDA
+820 RLMLEEDA
-828 TYVMLDGGKLSDA
+828 SYVMLDGGKLSDA

-949 LSSVK
+949 LSYVK

-1059 ITITSVVGGK
+1059 ITITRVVGGK

-1156 DFMSGNGLVNGISTK
+1156 DFMYGNGLVNGISTK

>member
-1 MENYEFERGAL
+1 

-27 AMVLSMVPAVLAASA
+27 AMVLAMVPAVLAAPKVGDAQYLALGETANLTCTGAKFWISSNPSA
-42 TDTSAYLAPGSN
+42 VSVTKTATGRATITALSTTSSGWGYGTATISAYEKESD
-54 ETFTYSYTGTTGSAP
+54 YTS
-69 NMAELFWVSS
+69 
-79 KEDVA
+79 
-84 TVTNSKAPNSSKE
+84 TNY
-97 TQTVTAVSAGTTTI
+97 
-111 SVWKNEADYK
+111 ADRHD
-121 KNGSNYYSGSALK
+121 ALM
-134 TWTVTV
+134 TWSVTV
-140 TEWKVTLSFS
+140 SEWKVTLSLS
-150 GSSSGWYYGSGSSST
+150 GSNSYYGSTST
-165 TTISAGEKKTLTA
+165 DIPAGQYKTLTA
-178 TVTGPQGKVANA
+178 TVTGPQGKVKDAQ
-190 KVKFE
+190 VKFS
-195 VASGNQTMLH
+195 VADADMIH
-205 FDSLSSTGYSSTKD
+205 FDDLSRTGTDIVKD
-219 VTVSSGYSSTA
+219 VTVSGSNSSTA
-230 TSGTAAVDVYGGSK
+230 TSGTTSVKLYGGSK
-244 GGFVTITATIVGVD
+244 GGYVTVTAKIIYNNDAVNEKNENATATVRPYV
-258 TSKNTNAKATIT
+258 
-270 PRVIGPE
+270 VGPE
-277 SWTVSLPTAQQTM
+277 GWTVSLPDSQLAVTL
-290 TIKKNDYSQK
+290 KKGRNTNV
-300 LTPSVVTGNSSS
+300 LTPTLKTSSNSSA
-312 TVSGAKFVYKFLE
+312 VSGTEFVYKFVTTE
-325 KRSPAVADKS
+325 GGK
-335 EYVLSDSSYYMQVY
+335 EIESSTSTLMQIEPVTY
-349 DGSITPYRVTSGP
+349 NNTASANITAYSTCAN
-362 VKVRVYVE
+362 VKVRVYVK
-370 GYVNND
+370 GYET
-376 DPDAYPY
+376 PGSPHADA
-383 AEASIMITD
+383 MITVTD
-392 STANGV
+392 STISSLQIG
-398 SIDYKNE
+398 YKN
-405 STKFKMNNGTY
+405 STTANKIADGSY
-416 VLACKDTNNGTDVV
+416 VLGYKDSTDK
-430 FTDGTEIVT
+430 DGVTLSDGRRIVT
-439 ALTLKATVDSTNATA
+439 SPVLAATVTSSKSGNEAVDAARVVWTVNNPSVATFADGSTETTASEVTLK
-454 DAKRVT
+454 
-460 WTTNAPEVAR
+460 
-470 FGVNN
+470 
-475 SYTGD
+475 
-480 EATLTTT
+480 TT
-487 GAGSVTVTA
+487 GAGTVKITAKGDDKTA
-496 EVDGKKATM
+496 EM
-505 TFTVWL
+505 TLTVWQ
-511 AREYDKIVTKP
+511 AREYDNILTKP
-522 DIPTAIS
+522 DIPSAVSDAKQAITKFCEQYASVELKNVYNGRASLKIQESTVQFVSNTS
-529 SREDAFNSFSQQ
+529 SAIKLKGTLDAF
-541 LVTVHLSRTDGTVSL
+541 D
-556 PMKNVQFMDSS
+556 
-567 TIQLK
+567 TINK
-572 GWIDGFDTLNRV
+572 I
-584 AYFPKTSGADVI
+584 AYFPATSGGDVI
-596 ESGTATVSDIMIINQ
+596 TSSTASVSSIMLIEE
-611 PQDATYKLNAT
+611 PQDATYKLNAA
-622 VGTLSVTASITGT
+622 VGTLTVKASIIGTG
-635 NKTLKTFTW
+635 KTLKTFTW
-644 YDNNNKAV
+644 YDNNNKVVDTQTVTNSA
-652 KTESVYSTSGTAV
+652 STY
-665 ATRTSTLNLSDFIT
+665 TSTLNLADFVT
-679 SAGSYGFYCVISG
+679 SAGTYGFKCVITG
-692 GNTGNNTSTSTINT
+692 GTDRVTETIET
-706 RTAMI
+706 RTAII

-761 WTVTEGSD
+761 WTVTEGGD
-769 VVTLNSRTGSSV
+769 VVALNSRTGSSV

-805 GTQKITVTVPAAEDV
+805 GTQKITVTVPAAQDV
-820 RLTLEEDA
+820 QLMLEEDA
-828 TYVMLDGGKLSDA
+828 SYVMLDGGKLSDA

-915 LVIMTNA
+915 IVVMTNA

-949 LSSVK
+949 LSYVR

-1059 ITITSVVGGK
+1059 ITITRVTGGK

-1108 LADSKTVEVNYTIN
+1108 LADSKTVEVSYTIN

-1156 DFMSGNGLVNGISTK
+1156 DFMYGNGLVNGISTK

-1194 AGEPSVAGITN
+1194 AGGPSVAGITN

-1293 GVSTNGRT
+1293 GVSTNDRT

>member
-1 MENYEFERGAL
+1 MEICSDKNYEFERGAL

-27 AMVLSMVPAVLAASA
+27 AMVLAMVPAVLAAPKVGDAQYLALGETANLTCTGAKFWISSNPSA
-42 TDTSAYLAPGSN
+42 VSVTKTATGRATITALSTTSSGWGYGTATISAYEKESD
-54 ETFTYSYTGTTGSAP
+54 YTS
-69 NMAELFWVSS
+69 
-79 KEDVA
+79 
-84 TVTNSKAPNSSKE
+84 TNY
-97 TQTVTAVSAGTTTI
+97 
-111 SVWKNEADYK
+111 ADRHD
-121 KNGSNYYSGSALK
+121 ALM
-134 TWTVTV
+134 TWSVTV
-140 TEWKVTLSFS
+140 SEWKVTLSLS
-150 GSSSGWYYGSGSSST
+150 GSNSYYGSTST
-165 TTISAGEKKTLTA
+165 DIPAGQYKTLTA
-178 TVTGPQGKVANA
+178 TVTGPQGKVKDAQ
-190 KVKFE
+190 VKFS
-195 VASGNQTMLH
+195 VADADMIH
-205 FDSLSSTGYSSTKD
+205 FDDLSRTGTDIVKD
-219 VTVSSGYSSTA
+219 VTVSGSNSSTA
-230 TSGTAAVDVYGGSK
+230 TSGTTSVKLYGGSK
-244 GGFVTITATIVGVD
+244 GGYVTVTAKIIYNNDAVNEKNENATATVRPYV
-258 TSKNTNAKATIT
+258 
-270 PRVIGPE
+270 VGPE
-277 SWTVSLPTAQQTM
+277 GWTVSLPDSQLAVTL
-290 TIKKNDYSQK
+290 KKGRNTNV
-300 LTPSVVTGNSSS
+300 LTPTLKTSSNSSA
-312 TVSGAKFVYKFLE
+312 VSGTEFVYKFVTTE
-325 KRSPAVADKS
+325 GGK
-335 EYVLSDSSYYMQVY
+335 EIESSTSTLMQIEPVTY
-349 DGSITPYRVTSGP
+349 NNTASANITAYSTCAN
-362 VKVRVYVE
+362 VKVRVYVK
-370 GYVNND
+370 GYET
-376 DPDAYPY
+376 PGSPHADA
-383 AEASIMITD
+383 MITVTD
-392 STANGV
+392 STISSLQIG
-398 SIDYKNE
+398 YKN
-405 STKFKMNNGTY
+405 STTANKIADGSY
-416 VLACKDTNNGTDVV
+416 VLGYKDSTDK
-430 FTDGTEIVT
+430 DGVTLSDGRRIVT
-439 ALTLKATVDSTNATA
+439 SPVLAATVTSSKSGNEAVDAARVVWTVNNPSVATFADGSTETTASEVTLK
-454 DAKRVT
+454 
-460 WTTNAPEVAR
+460 
-470 FGVNN
+470 
-475 SYTGD
+475 
-480 EATLTTT
+480 TT
-487 GAGSVTVTA
+487 GAGTVKITAKGDDKTA
-496 EVDGKKATM
+496 EM
-505 TFTVWL
+505 TLTVWQ
-511 AREYDKIVTKP
+511 AREYDNILTKP
-522 DIPTAIS
+522 DIPSAVSDAKQAITKFCEQYASVELKNVYNGRASLKIQESTVQFVSNTS
-529 SREDAFNSFSQQ
+529 SAIKLKGTLDAF
-541 LVTVHLSRTDGTVSL
+541 D
-556 PMKNVQFMDSS
+556 
-567 TIQLK
+567 TINK
-572 GWIDGFDTLNRV
+572 I
-584 AYFPKTSGADVI
+584 AYFPATSGGDVI
-596 ESGTATVSDIMIINQ
+596 TSSTASVSSIMLIEE
-611 PQDATYKLNAT
+611 PQDATYKLNAA
-622 VGTLSVTASITGT
+622 VGTLTVKASIIGTG
-635 NKTLKTFTW
+635 KTLKTFTW
-644 YDNNNKAV
+644 YDNNNKVVDTQTVTNSA
-652 KTESVYSTSGTAV
+652 STY
-665 ATRTSTLNLSDFIT
+665 TSTLNLADFVT
-679 SAGSYGFYCVISG
+679 SAGTYGFKCVITG
-692 GNTGNNTSTSTINT
+692 GTDRVTETIET
-706 RTAMI
+706 RTAII

-761 WTVTEGSD
+761 WTVTEGGD
-769 VVTLNSRTGSSV
+769 VVALNSRTGSSV

-805 GTQKITVTVPAAEDV
+805 GTQKITVTVPAAQDV
-820 RLTLEEDA
+820 QLMLEEDA
-828 TYVMLDGGKLSDA
+828 SYVMLDGGKLSDA

-915 LVIMTNA
+915 IVVMTNA

-949 LSSVK
+949 LSYVR

-1031 SVYSTGATFKSMA
+1031 PVYSTGATFKSMA

-1156 DFMSGNGLVNGISTK
+1156 DFMYGNGLVNGISTK

-1267 GFADQ
+1267 GFADR

>member
-1 MENYEFERGAL
+1 

-27 AMVLSMVPAVLAASA
+27 AMVLAMVPAVLAA
-42 TDTSAYLAPGSN
+42 TTTTTGDPQYLAPGETRELTCIDETTKDTSGKAVTGTATYWRSSN
-54 ETFTYSYTGTTGSAP
+54 DNIVRVSYTDTEKGKATIQAVAAGSATIYAYE
-69 NMAELFWVSS
+69 NKSDYNSTGYTRKDALMTWNV
-79 KEDVA
+79 
-84 TVTNSKAPNSSKE
+84 TVTNWA
-97 TQTVTAVSAGTTTI
+97 I
-111 SVWKNEADYK
+111 
-121 KNGSNYYSGSALK
+121 
-134 TWTVTV
+134 
-140 TEWKVTLSFS
+140 TL
-150 GSSSGWYYGSGSSST
+150 ST
-165 TTISAGEKKTLTA
+165 TT
-178 TVTGPQGKVANA
+178 
-190 KVKFE
+190 
-195 VASGNQTMLH
+195 SGSY
-205 FDSLSSTGYSSTKD
+205 DYGYGSSTS
-219 VTVSSGYSSTA
+219 
-230 TSGTAAVDVYGGSK
+230 AALE
-244 GGFVTITATIVGVD
+244 
-258 TSKNTNAKATIT
+258 
-270 PRVIGPE
+270 P
-277 SWTVSLPTAQQTM
+277 
-290 TIKKNDYSQK
+290 
-300 LTPSVVTGNSSS
+300 
-312 TVSGAKFVYKFLE
+312 GA
-325 KRSPAVADKS
+325 S
-335 EYVLSDSSYYMQVY
+335 
-349 DGSITPYRVTSGP
+349 
-362 VKVRVYVE
+362 
-370 GYVNND
+370 
-376 DPDAYPY
+376 
-383 AEASIMITD
+383 
-392 STANGV
+392 
-398 SIDYKNE
+398 
-405 STKFKMNNGTY
+405 
-416 VLACKDTNNGTDVV
+416 
-430 FTDGTEIVT
+430 
-439 ALTLKATVDSTNATA
+439 LTLKATVTGPKDRAGDVIVGFASQYKSIATVGGA
-454 DAKRVT
+454 E
-460 WTTNAPEVAR
+460 TTI
-470 FGVNN
+470 GSYYVNN
-475 SYTGD
+475 SGNGESTVSVAAAGGNGPSVITAYLLKKVSTGGD
-480 EATLTTT
+480 WPEGSTTGTKDYKMVTDANGNPITKTFTVTVGGAAGYALSLPDAQKNLTVAYGAALTKLTPTLTRYGSTVTNKTLVYKSDKTSVLTVDSSGTLYPQSVGSATVTITVSGMGNAPSVTSNITVVTNKANGLTIDIADATTKRELSKGNLFFGVMDTTKNGNATIATPKEMLTSVTLTATVDSDNASDASRVQWSIPAASKGYISFDSNSSKTTAT
-487 GAGSVTVTA
+487 GANVTVYMRKAGTKVTLNA
-496 EVDGKKATM
+496 SVDGSKEASYTFDIWQGVGYENAKAPAIAGPISSIIDTIKNLKERDIEVTLSQSKNTMYLPVKDVTPKASGSGYQFEIEVDGKYASDK
-505 TFTVWL
+505 TF
-511 AREYDKIVTKP
+511 YYPINGNPKVTTTP
-522 DIPTAIS
+522 AVSISAITIEDQPES
-529 SREDAFNSFSQQ
+529 S
-541 LVTVHLSRTDGTVSL
+541 V
-556 PMKNVQFMDSS
+556 
-567 TIQLK
+567 
-572 GWIDGFDTLNRV
+572 
-584 AYFPKTSGADVI
+584 
-596 ESGTATVSDIMIINQ
+596 
-611 PQDATYKLNAT
+611 TYKLDGTSVKLT
-622 VGTLSVTASITGT
+622 VSAYTSDSANL
-635 NKTLKTFTW
+635 LKQFIW
-644 YDNNNKAV
+644 YDGQGRAV
-652 KTESVYSTSGTAV
+652 KNESLLQGNVGKAYGISTLDLSEVITAPGSYSFYCKVIAMNDAYVISNISSVSVGGEYYVQINLNNSGT
-665 ATRTSTLNLSDFIT
+665 I
-679 SAGSYGFYCVISG
+679 
-692 GNTGNNTSTSTINT
+692 
-706 RTAMI
+706 
-711 TIGGDYNVKITPSAS
+711 
-726 SVKPGDTVTLNA
+726 KPGDVVTA
-738 VPQQYNPARKTYTDV
+738 TATPQQYNPLTKKYVAV
-753 TGKTYTVS
+753 TGKNPTIS
-761 WTVTEGSD
+761 WSSSDTAIAKVDATGMSVKVTA
-769 VVTLNSRTGSSV
+769 V
-781 TLTAKS
+781 S
-787 GGTAT
+787 GGTAKL
-792 ITAETTIDGNKYT
+792 TAKTTIDGKDYT
-805 GTQKITVTVPAAEDV
+805 GTKDITVTVPAAEDV

-828 TYVMLDGGKLSDA
+828 SYVMLDGGKLSDA

-1059 ITITSVVGGK
+1059 ITITSVIGGK

-1156 DFMSGNGLVNGISTK
+1156 DFMYGNGLVNGISTK

>member
-1 MENYEFERGAL
+1 

-42 TDTSAYLAPGSN
+42 TDTNAYLAPGFD
-54 ETFTYSYTGTTGSAP
+54 ETFTYSYTGTGTAP
-69 NMAELFWVSS
+69 DMSQLFWVSGNE
-79 KEDVA
+79 KVA
-84 TVTNSKAPNSSKE
+84 TVTNAPDGSSISKAS
-97 TQTVTAVSAGTTTI
+97 QTVTAVAAGSTTI
-111 SVWKNEADYK
+111 SVWKNQEDYN
-121 KNGSNYYSGSALK
+121 KNKNSYYSSALK
-134 TWTVTV
+134 TWNVTV
-140 TEWKVTLSFS
+140 TGWKVVLSFS
-150 GSSSGWYYGSGSSST
+150 GSSSGWYGSGSST
-165 TTISAGEKKTLTA
+165 GTTINAGSKATLTA
-178 TVTGPQGKVANA
+178 TVTGPAGKVENA
-190 KVKFE
+190 KVQFTTADKTI
-195 VASGNQTMLH
+195 ALLDNN
-205 FDSLSSTGYSSTKD
+205 SSNDQVTKPVSTTSSSWGSSSATTG
-219 VTVSSGYSSTA
+219 TA
-230 TSGTAAVDVYGGSK
+230 TVDVYGGTM
-244 GGFVTITATIVGVD
+244 GGYVDITATVMVGDMAVNL
-258 TSKNTNAKATIT
+258 STNPDATATIT
-270 PRVIGPE
+270 PYINGPE
-277 SWTVSLPTAQQTM
+277 GWTVSLPENQRTL
-290 TIKKNDYSQK
+290 TIKKTDNTQYLK
-300 LTPSVVTGNSSS
+300 PTVTGLSGS
-312 TVSGAKFVYKFLE
+312 TQPEFVYKFVNG
-325 KRSPAVADKS
+325 SS
-335 EYVLSDSSYYMQVY
+335 LSNSSTYMQIASN
-349 DGSITPYRVTSGP
+349 GRITPRMTCQNV
-362 VKVRVYVE
+362 VVRVYVK
-370 GYVNND
+370 GYTGDTN
-376 DPDAYPY
+376 PY
-383 AEASIMITD
+383 AETSITITD

-398 SIDYKNE
+398 SIDYKTE
-405 STKFKMNNGTY
+405 DTKFKMNNGTY
-416 VLACKDTNNGTDVV
+416 VLAYKDTNNGTSVEFD
-430 FTDGTEIVT
+430 DGTRIVT
-439 ALTLKATVDSTNATA
+439 ALELKATVDSTNAAA

-460 WTTNAPEVAR
+460 WTTNAPNVAR
-470 FGVNN
+470 FGINN
-475 SYTGD
+475 SYTGN

-505 TFTVWL
+505 TFTVWQ
-511 AREYDKIVTKP
+511 AREYDQIVTKP

-529 SREDAFNSFSQQ
+529 NREDAFNAFSQQ
-541 LVTVHLSRTDGTVSL
+541 YVTVHLSRTDGTVSL
-556 PMKNVQFMDSS
+556 PMKDVQFVNSS

-572 GWIDGFDTLNRV
+572 GTIDGFDTLNRI
-584 AYFPKTSGADVI
+584 AYFPKSGVSDVI
-596 ESGTATVSDIMIINQ
+596 QSGKAELSDIMIINQ

-622 VGTLSVTASITGT
+622 VGTLSVTASTQK
-635 NKTLKTFTW
+635 NKKLTSFTW
-644 YDNNNKAV
+644 YDNNDKAV
-652 KTESVYSTSGTAV
+652 KAETVNNKVTY
-665 ATRTSTLNLSDFIT
+665 TSTLNLSDFVT
-679 SAGSYGFYCVISG
+679 SAGTYGFYCVINGSG
-692 GNTGNNTSTSTINT
+692 NSTIKT
-706 RTAMI
+706 RTAII

-820 RLTLEEDA
+820 RLMLEEDA
-828 TYVMLDGGKLSDA
+828 TYVMLDGGKLSDS

-949 LSSVK
+949 LSYVR

-1044 IADELAPESNASSAY
+1044 IADELAPESGASSAY
-1059 ITITSVVGGK
+1059 ITITRVTGGK

-1156 DFMSGNGLVNGISTK
+1156 DFMYGNGLVNGISTK

>member
-1 MENYEFERGAL
+1 

-27 AMVLSMVPAVLAASA
+27 AMLLSMVPAVLAA
-42 TDTSAYLAPGSN
+42 TTTGNPQYLALGD
-54 ETFTYSYTGTTGSAP
+54 T
-69 NMAELFWVSS
+69 AELTCTGAKYWVSS
-79 KEDVA
+79 
-84 TVTNSKAPNSSKE
+84 NPS
-97 TQTVTAVSAGTTTI
+97 AVSVTKTATGRATITALSTTSSGWGYGTATI
-111 SVWKNEADYK
+111 SAYEKKIDDTSTNYADRRD
-121 KNGSNYYSGSALK
+121 ALM
-134 TWTVTV
+134 TWSVTV
-140 TEWKVTLSFS
+140 SEWKVTLSFS
-150 GSSSGWYYGSGSSST
+150 GSSSGWNYGYGSSST

-195 VASGNQTMLH
+195 VAASNKDMLH

-258 TSKNTNAKATIT
+258 TSKNTNATTTIT

-277 SWTVSLPTAQQTM
+277 SWTVSLPTAQQSM
-290 TIKKNDYSQK
+290 TIKRTDYSQK
-300 LTPSVVTGNSSS
+300 LTPSVVTGSGSSA
-312 TVSGAKFVYKFLE
+312 VSGAKFVYRF
-325 KRSPAVADKS
+325 VKS
-335 EYVLSDSSYYMQVY
+335 ENELENTSKYMQVY
-349 DGSITPYRVTSGP
+349 TDGSITPYQVTTEGP
-362 VKVRVYVE
+362 VRVRAYVE
-370 GYVNND
+370 GYVDNNN
-376 DPDAYPY
+376 PEAYPY
-383 AEASIMITD
+383 AEAAIMITD

-398 SIDYKNE
+398 SIDYKTE
-405 STKFKMNNGTY
+405 ETKFKMNNGTY
-416 VLACKDTNNGTDVV
+416 VLAYKDTNNNEGYAFNDADQTR
-430 FTDGTEIVT
+430 IVT
-439 ALTLKATVDSTNATA
+439 ALELKATVDSTSAAA

-460 WTTNAPEVAR
+460 WTTNDPSVAR
-470 FGVNN
+470 FGTNN

-480 EATLTTT
+480 EAILTTT

-505 TFTVWL
+505 NFVVWQ
-511 AREYDKIVTKP
+511 AREYDEIVTKP

-529 SREDAFNSFSQQ
+529 SREDAFNAFSEQY
-541 LVTVHLSRTDGTVSL
+541 VTVHLSRTDGTVSL
-556 PMKNVQFMDSS
+556 PMKDVQFVDSS
-567 TIQLK
+567 KIQLK
-572 GWIDGFDTLNRV
+572 GWINGFDKLNRI
-584 AYFPKTSGADVI
+584 AYFPKSGVSDVI
-596 ESGTATVSDIMIINQ
+596 TSREAKLSNIMIINQ

-622 VGTLSVTASITGT
+622 VGTLSVTASIQN
-635 NKTLKTFTW
+635 NKKLTSFTW
-644 YDNNNKAV
+644 YDNNDKAV
-652 KTESVYSTSGTAV
+652 KTETVSDKVTH
-665 ATRTSTLNLSDFIT
+665 TSTLNLSDFVT
-679 SAGSYGFYCVISG
+679 SAGTYGFYCVINGSD
-692 GNTGNNTSTSTINT
+692 SSTIKT
-706 RTAMI
+706 RTAII

-726 SVKPGDTVTLNA
+726 SVKPGNTVTLNA

-949 LSSVK
+949 LSYVK

-1156 DFMSGNGLVNGISTK
+1156 DFMYGNGLVNGISTK

-1267 GFADQ
+1267 GFTDQ

>member
-1 MENYEFERGAL
+1 

-42 TDTSAYLAPGSN
+42 TDTNAYLAPGFN
-54 ETFTYSYTGTTGSAP
+54 ETFTYSYTGTGTPPDMSQ
-69 NMAELFWVSS
+69 LFWVSGN
-79 KEDVA
+79 KKVA
-84 TVTNSKAPNSSKE
+84 TVTNTTDGSSISKAS
-97 TQTVTAVSAGTTTI
+97 QTVTAVATGSTTI
-111 SVWKNEADYK
+111 SVWKNQEDYN
-121 KNGSNYYSGSALK
+121 KNKNSYYSSGALK
-134 TWTVTV
+134 TWNVTV
-140 TEWKVTLSFS
+140 TGWKVVLSFS
-150 GSSSGWYYGSGSSST
+150 GSNSGWYGSGSST
-165 TTISAGEKKTLTA
+165 GTTINAGSKATLTA
-178 TVTGPQGKVANA
+178 TVTGPAGKVENA
-190 KVKFE
+190 KVKFTTADKTIALLDNNSSNTQ
-195 VASGNQTMLH
+195 VTKPVSTTSSSWGSGSAT
-205 FDSLSSTGYSSTKD
+205 TG
-219 VTVSSGYSSTA
+219 TA
-230 TSGTAAVDVYGGSK
+230 TVDVYGGTM
-244 GGFVTITATIVGVD
+244 GGYVDITATVMVGD
-258 TSKNTNAKATIT
+258 TAVNLSTNPDATATIT
-270 PRVIGPE
+270 PYINGPE
-277 SWTVSLPTAQQTM
+277 GWTVSLPENQRTL
-290 TIKKNDYSQK
+290 TIKKTDNTQYLK
-300 LTPSVVTGNSSS
+300 PTVTGFSGS
-312 TVSGAKFVYKFLE
+312 TQPEFVYKFVDG
-325 KRSPAVADKS
+325 SN
-335 EYVLSDSSYYMQVY
+335 LSDSSTYMQIASN
-349 DGSITPYRVTSGP
+349 GRITPRMTCQNV
-362 VKVRVYVE
+362 VVRVYVK
-370 GYVNND
+370 GYTGDTN
-376 DPDAYPY
+376 PY
-383 AEASIMITD
+383 AETSITITD
-392 STANGV
+392 STANGL
-398 SIDYKNE
+398 SIDYEQEN
-405 STKFKMNNGTY
+405 TKFKMNNGTY
-416 VLACKDTNNGTDVV
+416 VLAYKDTNNGYDVD
-430 FTDGTEIVT
+430 FTDGTSIVT
-439 ALTLKATVDSTNATA
+439 KFSLKATVDSTNAAA

-460 WTTNAPEVAR
+460 WTTNDPSVAR
-470 FGVNN
+470 FGTNN

-480 EATLTTT
+480 VATLTTT

-505 TFTVWL
+505 NFVVWQ

-529 SREDAFNSFSQQ
+529 NREDAFNAFSQQ
-541 LVTVHLSRTDGTVSL
+541 YVTVHLSRTDGTVSL
-556 PMKNVQFMDSS
+556 PMKDVQFVNSS

-572 GWIDGFDTLNRV
+572 GTIDGFDTLNRI
-584 AYFPKTSGADVI
+584 AYFPKSGVSDVI
-596 ESGTATVSDIMIINQ
+596 QSGKAELSDIMIINQ

-622 VGTLSVTASITGT
+622 VGTLSVTASTQS
-635 NKTLKTFTW
+635 NKKLTSFTW
-644 YDNNNKAV
+644 YDNNDKAV
-652 KTESVYSTSGTAV
+652 KAETVSNKVTH
-665 ATRTSTLNLSDFIT
+665 TSTLNLSDFVT
-679 SAGSYGFYCVISG
+679 SAGTYGFYCVINGSG
-692 GNTGNNTSTSTINT
+692 NSTIKT
-706 RTAMI
+706 RTAII

-820 RLTLEEDA
+820 RLMLEEDA
-828 TYVMLDGGKLSDA
+828 SYVMLDGGKLSDA

-949 LSSVK
+949 LSYVK

-1059 ITITSVVGGK
+1059 ITITRVVGGK

-1156 DFMSGNGLVNGISTK
+1156 DFMYGNGLVNGISTK

>member
-1 MENYEFERGAL
+1 

-27 AMVLSMVPAVLAASA
+27 AMVLSMVPAVLAAPA
-42 TDTSAYLAPGSN
+42 VGDALYLAPGETRTLKCKNVNGKTATYWRSSN
-54 ETFTYSYTGTTGSAP
+54 DSAVRVVGGSDGTATITAVAGSSSYYGYSATISAYE
-69 NMAELFWVSS
+69 NASNVNSS
-79 KEDVA
+79 SYKEALMTWEV
-84 TVTNSKAPNSSKE
+84 TVTNWTLTLS
-97 TQTVTAVSAGTTTI
+97 TTT
-111 SVWKNEADYK
+111 S
-121 KNGSNYYSGSALK
+121 GSNY
-134 TWTVTV
+134 
-140 TEWKVTLSFS
+140 
-150 GSSSGWYYGSGSSST
+150 GSST
-165 TTISAGEKKTLTA
+165 SAALEPG
-178 TVTGPQGKVANA
+178 
-190 KVKFE
+190 
-195 VASGNQTMLH
+195 AS
-205 FDSLSSTGYSSTKD
+205 
-219 VTVSSGYSSTA
+219 
-230 TSGTAAVDVYGGSK
+230 
-244 GGFVTITATIVGVD
+244 
-258 TSKNTNAKATIT
+258 
-270 PRVIGPE
+270 
-277 SWTVSLPTAQQTM
+277 
-290 TIKKNDYSQK
+290 
-300 LTPSVVTGNSSS
+300 
-312 TVSGAKFVYKFLE
+312 
-325 KRSPAVADKS
+325 
-335 EYVLSDSSYYMQVY
+335 
-349 DGSITPYRVTSGP
+349 
-362 VKVRVYVE
+362 
-370 GYVNND
+370 
-376 DPDAYPY
+376 
-383 AEASIMITD
+383 
-392 STANGV
+392 
-398 SIDYKNE
+398 
-405 STKFKMNNGTY
+405 
-416 VLACKDTNNGTDVV
+416 
-430 FTDGTEIVT
+430 
-439 ALTLKATVDSTNATA
+439 LTLKATVTGPKGRAGDVIVGFASQYKSIATVGGA
-454 DAKRVT
+454 E
-460 WTTNAPEVAR
+460 TTI
-470 FGVNN
+470 GSYYVNN
-475 SYTGD
+475 SGNGESTVSVAAAGGNGPSVITAYLLKKVSTGGD
-480 EATLTTT
+480 WPEGSTT
-487 GAGSVTVTA
+487 GTKDYKMVTDANGNPIT
-496 EVDGKKATM
+496 K
-505 TFTVWL
+505 TFTVTVGGQ
-511 AREYDKIVTKP
+511 AGYDLTLPDAQQNMTIVYNATPTKLT
-522 DIPTAIS
+522 PTLKRYGQSVSNKTFVYTS
-529 SREDAFNSFSQQ
+529 SDTATLIVGSDGTLYPQ
-541 LVTVHLSRTDGTVSL
+541 SRT
-556 PMKNVQFMDSS
+556 
-567 TIQLK
+567 
-572 GWIDGFDTLNRV
+572 
-584 AYFPKTSGADVI
+584 
-596 ESGTATVSDIMIINQ
+596 GTATVTVTVSGMTNTLSATSKITIVPTKAGGVTIDVGDTKVGGTTISAAELKRELSKGNRFFGVMDTTKNGNATIATPEEMLTSVTLTATVDSDNTSDASRVQWSIPTASKGYISFSGNKTTATGASVTINMLKAGTKVTVNASIDGSKEATYTFDIWQGICYKDAKAPAVAGPISSVIDTIKNLKERDIEVTLVQADNTMYLPVKDATPVKGSDNKYTFRVELDGKYTSDKIFYYPINGNRTVTTDAVAISEITIEDQ
-611 PQDATYKLNAT
+611 PESSVTYKLDGTSMKLT
-622 VGTLSVTASITGT
+622 VSAYTGG
-635 NKTLKTFTW
+635 NTFTKFIW
-644 YDNNNKAV
+644 YNGQSNAV
-652 KTESVYSTSGTAV
+652 KTDTSMNGKTYGISELDLSEVITAPGSYSFYCKIMVSDTNYVISNISSVSVGGEYFVQINLNNSGT
-665 ATRTSTLNLSDFIT
+665 I
-679 SAGSYGFYCVISG
+679 
-692 GNTGNNTSTSTINT
+692 
-706 RTAMI
+706 
-711 TIGGDYNVKITPSAS
+711 
-726 SVKPGDTVTLNA
+726 KPGDVVTA
-738 VPQQYNPARKTYTDV
+738 TATPQQYNPLTKKYVAV
-753 TGKTYTVS
+753 TGKNPTIS
-761 WTVTEGSD
+761 WSSSDTAIAKVDATGTSVKVTA
-769 VVTLNSRTGSSV
+769 V
-781 TLTAKS
+781 S
-787 GGTAT
+787 GGTAKL
-792 ITAETTIDGNKYT
+792 TAKTTIDGKDYT
-805 GTQKITVTVPAAEDV
+805 GTKDITVTVPAAEDV

-1156 DFMSGNGLVNGISTK
+1156 DFMYGNGLVNGISTK

>member
-1 MENYEFERGAL
+1 
-12 MKRTFGKILSFALVL
+12 MKRTFGKILSFVLVL
-27 AMVLSMVPAVLAASA
+27 AMVLSMVPAVLAA
-42 TDTSAYLAPGSN
+42 TTTGNPQYLALGD
-54 ETFTYSYTGTTGSAP
+54 T
-69 NMAELFWVSS
+69 AELTCTGAKYWVSS
-79 KEDVA
+79 
-84 TVTNSKAPNSSKE
+84 NPS
-97 TQTVTAVSAGTTTI
+97 AVSVTKTATGRATITALSTTSSGWGYGTATI
-111 SVWKNEADYK
+111 SAYEKESDYTSTNYADRHD
-121 KNGSNYYSGSALK
+121 ARM
-134 TWTVTV
+134 TWSVTV
-140 TEWKVTLSFS
+140 SEWKVTLSFS
-150 GSSSGWYYGSGSSST
+150 GSSSGWNYGYGSSST

-195 VASGNQTMLH
+195 VAASNKDMLH

-258 TSKNTNAKATIT
+258 TSKNTNATTTIT

-277 SWTVSLPTAQQTM
+277 SWTVSLPTAQQSM
-290 TIKKNDYSQK
+290 TIKRTDYSQK
-300 LTPSVVTGNSSS
+300 LTPSVVTGSGSAA
-312 TVSGAKFVYKFLE
+312 VSGAKFVYRFVNGDKLE
-325 KRSPAVADKS
+325 NTSK
-335 EYVLSDSSYYMQVY
+335 YMQVY
-349 DGSITPYRVTSGP
+349 TDGSITPYQVTEGP
-362 VKVRVYVE
+362 VRVRAYVE
-370 GYVNND
+370 GYVDNNN
-376 DPDAYPY
+376 PGAYPY

-392 STANGV
+392 STANGL
-398 SIDYKNE
+398 SIDYEQEN
-405 STKFKMNNGTY
+405 TKFKMNNGTY
-416 VLACKDTNNGTDVV
+416 VLAYKDTNNGYDVD
-430 FTDGTEIVT
+430 FTDGTSIVT
-439 ALTLKATVDSTNATA
+439 KFSLKATVDSTNAAA

-460 WTTNAPEVAR
+460 WTTNDPSVAR
-470 FGVNN
+470 FGTNN

-480 EATLTTT
+480 VATLTTT

-505 TFTVWL
+505 TFTVWQ
-511 AREYDKIVTKP
+511 AREYDQIVTKP

-529 SREDAFNSFSQQ
+529 NREDAFNAFSQQ
-541 LVTVHLSRTDGTVSL
+541 YVTVHLSRTDGTVSL
-556 PMKNVQFMDSS
+556 PMKDVQFVNSS

-572 GWIDGFDTLNRV
+572 GTIDGFDTLNRI
-584 AYFPKTSGADVI
+584 AYFPKSGVSDVI
-596 ESGTATVSDIMIINQ
+596 QSGKAELSDIMIINQ

-622 VGTLSVTASITGT
+622 VGTLSVTASTQS
-635 NKTLKTFTW
+635 NKKLTSFTW
-644 YDNNNKAV
+644 YDNNDKAV
-652 KTESVYSTSGTAV
+652 KAETVSNKVTH
-665 ATRTSTLNLSDFIT
+665 TSTLNLSDFVT
-679 SAGSYGFYCVISG
+679 SAGTYGFYCVINGSG
-692 GNTGNNTSTSTINT
+692 NSTIKT
-706 RTAMI
+706 RTAII

-805 GTQKITVTVPAAEDV
+805 GTQKITVTVPAAQDV
-820 RLTLEEDA
+820 QLMLEEDA
-828 TYVMLDGGKLSDA
+828 SYVMLDGGKLSDA

-949 LSSVK
+949 LSYVR

-1156 DFMSGNGLVNGISTK
+1156 DFMYGNGLVNGISTK

>member
-1 MENYEFERGAL
+1 

-42 TDTSAYLAPGSN
+42 TDTNAYLAPGFD
-54 ETFTYSYTGTTGSAP
+54 ETFTYSYTGTGTAP
-69 NMAELFWVSS
+69 DMSQLFWVSGNE
-79 KEDVA
+79 KVA
-84 TVTNSKAPNSSKE
+84 TVTNAPDGSSISKAS
-97 TQTVTAVSAGTTTI
+97 QTVTAVAAGSTTI
-111 SVWKNEADYK
+111 SVWKNQEDYN
-121 KNGSNYYSGSALK
+121 KNKNSYYSSALK
-134 TWTVTV
+134 TWNVTV
-140 TEWKVTLSFS
+140 TGWKVVLSFS
-150 GSSSGWYYGSGSSST
+150 GSSSGWYGSGSST
-165 TTISAGEKKTLTA
+165 GTTINAGSKATLTA
-178 TVTGPQGKVANA
+178 TVTGPAGKVENA
-190 KVKFE
+190 KVQFTTADKTI
-195 VASGNQTMLH
+195 ALLDNN
-205 FDSLSSTGYSSTKD
+205 SSNDQVTKPVSTTSSSWGSSSATTG
-219 VTVSSGYSSTA
+219 TA
-230 TSGTAAVDVYGGSK
+230 TVDVYGGTM
-244 GGFVTITATIVGVD
+244 GGYVDITATVMVGDMAVNL
-258 TSKNTNAKATIT
+258 STNPDATATIT
-270 PRVIGPE
+270 PYINGPE
-277 SWTVSLPTAQQTM
+277 GWTVSLPENQRTL
-290 TIKKNDYSQK
+290 TIKKTDNTQYLK
-300 LTPSVVTGNSSS
+300 PTVTGLSGS
-312 TVSGAKFVYKFLE
+312 TQPEFVYKFVNG
-325 KRSPAVADKS
+325 SS
-335 EYVLSDSSYYMQVY
+335 LSDSSTYMQIASN
-349 DGSITPYRVTSGP
+349 GRITPRMTCQNV
-362 VKVRVYVE
+362 VVRVYVK
-370 GYVNND
+370 GYTGDTN
-376 DPDAYPY
+376 PY
-383 AEASIMITD
+383 AETSITITD

-398 SIDYKNE
+398 SIDYKTE
-405 STKFKMNNGTY
+405 DTKFKMNNGTY
-416 VLACKDTNNGTDVV
+416 VLAYKDTNNSTGYEFD
-430 FTDGTEIVT
+430 DGTRIVT
-439 ALTLKATVDSTNATA
+439 ALELKATVNSTNATA

-470 FGVNN
+470 FGTNN

-505 TFTVWL
+505 NFVVWQ
-511 AREYDKIVTKP
+511 AREYDQIVTKP

-529 SREDAFNSFSQQ
+529 SREDAFNAFSEQY
-541 LVTVHLSRTDGTVSL
+541 VTVHLSRTDGKVSL
-556 PMKNVQFMDSS
+556 PMKDVQFVDSS
-567 TIQLK
+567 KIQLK
-572 GWIDGFDTLNRV
+572 GWIDGFDSLNRI
-584 AYFPKTSGADVI
+584 AYFPKSGVSDVITSGEAKL
-596 ESGTATVSDIMIINQ
+596 SNIMIINQ

-622 VGTLSVTASITGT
+622 VGTLSVTASIQN
-635 NKTLKTFTW
+635 NKKLTSFTW
-644 YDNNNKAV
+644 YDNNDKAV
-652 KTESVYSTSGTAV
+652 KTETVSDKVTH
-665 ATRTSTLNLSDFIT
+665 TSTLNLSDFVT
-679 SAGSYGFYCVISG
+679 SAGTYGFYCVINGSD
-692 GNTGNNTSTSTINT
+692 SSTIKT
-706 RTAMI
+706 RTAII

-820 RLTLEEDA
+820 RLMLEEDA
-828 TYVMLDGGKLSDA
+828 SYVMLDGGKLSDA

-915 LVIMTNA
+915 LVVMTNA

-949 LSSVK
+949 LSYVR

-1059 ITITSVVGGK
+1059 ITITRVVGGK

-1156 DFMSGNGLVNGISTK
+1156 DFMYGNGLVNGISTK

-1267 GFADQ
+1267 GFTDQ

>member
-1 MENYEFERGAL
+1 

-27 AMVLSMVPAVLAASA
+27 AMVLAMVPAVLAAPKVGDAQYLALGETANLTCTGAKFWISSNPSA
-42 TDTSAYLAPGSN
+42 VSVTKTATGRATITALSTTSSGWGYGTATISAYEKESD
-54 ETFTYSYTGTTGSAP
+54 YTS
-69 NMAELFWVSS
+69 
-79 KEDVA
+79 
-84 TVTNSKAPNSSKE
+84 TNY
-97 TQTVTAVSAGTTTI
+97 
-111 SVWKNEADYK
+111 ADRHD
-121 KNGSNYYSGSALK
+121 ALM
-134 TWTVTV
+134 TWSVTV
-140 TEWKVTLSFS
+140 SEWKVTLSLS
-150 GSSSGWYYGSGSSST
+150 GSNSYYGSTST
-165 TTISAGEKKTLTA
+165 DIPAGQYKTLTA
-178 TVTGPQGKVANA
+178 TVTGPQGKVKDAQ
-190 KVKFE
+190 VKFS
-195 VASGNQTMLH
+195 VADADMIH
-205 FDSLSSTGYSSTKD
+205 FDDLSRTGTDIVKD
-219 VTVSSGYSSTA
+219 VTVSGSNSSTA
-230 TSGTAAVDVYGGSK
+230 TSGTTSVKLYGGSK
-244 GGFVTITATIVGVD
+244 GGYVTVTAKIIYNNDAVNEKNENATATVRPYV
-258 TSKNTNAKATIT
+258 
-270 PRVIGPE
+270 VGPE
-277 SWTVSLPTAQQTM
+277 GWTVSLPDSQLAVTL
-290 TIKKNDYSQK
+290 KKGRNTNV
-300 LTPSVVTGNSSS
+300 LTPTLKTSSNSSA
-312 TVSGAKFVYKFLE
+312 VSGTEFVYKFVTTE
-325 KRSPAVADKS
+325 GGK
-335 EYVLSDSSYYMQVY
+335 EIESSTSTLMQIEPVTY
-349 DGSITPYRVTSGP
+349 NNTASANITAYSTCAN
-362 VKVRVYVE
+362 VKVRFYVK
-370 GYVNND
+370 GYETSGS
-376 DPDAYPY
+376 PHADA
-383 AEASIMITD
+383 MITVTD
-392 STANGV
+392 STISSLQIG
-398 SIDYKNE
+398 YKN
-405 STKFKMNNGTY
+405 STTANKIADGSY
-416 VLACKDTNNGTDVV
+416 VLGYKDSTDK
-430 FTDGTEIVT
+430 DGVTLSDGRRIVT
-439 ALTLKATVDSTNATA
+439 SPVLAATVTSSKSGNEAVDAARVVWTVNNPSVATFADGSTETTASEVTLK
-454 DAKRVT
+454 
-460 WTTNAPEVAR
+460 
-470 FGVNN
+470 
-475 SYTGD
+475 
-480 EATLTTT
+480 TT
-487 GAGSVTVTA
+487 GAGTVKITAKGDDKTA
-496 EVDGKKATM
+496 EM
-505 TFTVWL
+505 TLTVWQ
-511 AREYDKIVTKP
+511 AREYDNILTKP
-522 DIPTAIS
+522 DIPSAVSDAKQAITKFCEQYASVELKNVYNGRASLKIQESTVQFVSNTS
-529 SREDAFNSFSQQ
+529 SAIKLKGTLDAF
-541 LVTVHLSRTDGTVSL
+541 D
-556 PMKNVQFMDSS
+556 
-567 TIQLK
+567 TINK
-572 GWIDGFDTLNRV
+572 I
-584 AYFPKTSGADVI
+584 AYFPATSGGDVI
-596 ESGTATVSDIMIINQ
+596 TSSTASVSSIMLIEE
-611 PQDATYKLNAT
+611 PQDATYKLNAA
-622 VGTLSVTASITGT
+622 VGTLTVKASIIGTG
-635 NKTLKTFTW
+635 KTLKTFTW
-644 YDNNNKAV
+644 YDNNNKVVDTQTVTNSA
-652 KTESVYSTSGTAV
+652 STY
-665 ATRTSTLNLSDFIT
+665 TSTLNLADFVT
-679 SAGSYGFYCVISG
+679 SAGTYGFKCVITG
-692 GNTGNNTSTSTINT
+692 GTDRVTETIET
-706 RTAMI
+706 RTAII

-761 WTVTEGSD
+761 WTVTEGGD
-769 VVTLNSRTGSSV
+769 VVALNSRTGSSV

-805 GTQKITVTVPAAEDV
+805 GTQKITVTVPAAQDV
-820 RLTLEEDA
+820 QLMLEEDA
-828 TYVMLDGGKLSDA
+828 SYVMLDGGKLSDA

-915 LVIMTNA
+915 IVVMTNA

-949 LSSVK
+949 LSYVR

-1059 ITITSVVGGK
+1059 ITITRVTGGK

-1108 LADSKTVEVNYTIN
+1108 LADSKTVEVSYTIN

-1156 DFMSGNGLVNGISTK
+1156 DFMYGNGLVNGISTK